1 MKCNLYLY
9 AIFSVLISNNLFAQ
23 NIEEITVTGS
33 YIGSKSEKISVEV
46 IDETEFNNLNISSVG
61 EISKYLASSSGSH
74 FQSNTLDGVDQGM
87 SAITLRGLDHA
98 STLVLLNNKRQTFA
112 GTPSHEGEGYIDVNI
127 IPEIA
132 LSRTEILKEGATSL
146 YGSDAVAGVINFIT
160 HDEFIGTKISLGHQ
174 ETSGY
179 DQSDKTLGIIF
190 GKDFE
195 NSNLVLAM
203 NFLDRTPL
211 SSSEIPRIAEN
222 GLSTLGNTFKVSE
235 ADTILLGDYAG
246 AYTSG
251 QWVPDPNC
259 ETNGGVLVGSF
270 CKFLYGTRFNIVND
284 EDHKKFYLSY
294 KKRIENLSYKIKAI
308 VANIDVNDNPQSP
321 SYPALSF
328 MSRKIQPGQGGSP
341 FNVPVTWYGRPLGSS
356 FPSPLSPKD
365 IDQYHIS
372 SVVNFNINDNSDLEL
387 SITQS
392 KHENFH
398 NRPDTIN
405 SRMEN
410 AIVGNGGSNGNQ
422 MWNIFDPLS
431 NSEDLIQYIKG
442 SEQSLRTG
450 KLTSFDAI
458 LRTRINENNL
468 AIGIQLN
475 DESLD
480 VKYNELARAEFDQSG
495 NIVKGADL
503 LFLGGGKNIASNRN
517 KKAIFLEI
525 EKILSESFDLL
536 FATRYEKVEDNSSF
550 DPKLSLNFRPT
561 DKLLIRGSVG
571 SSFSTPSMA
580 QLYSSEIAL
589 GGVRDVINGV
599 EQSSSLF
606 VRVIQ
611 VGNPNLKPATSTN
624 TNLGLLLDIS
634 DHASLSIDLWKINYK
649 DRLELEDA
657 QAKIT
662 ENPDNPDIQRNEYGD
677 ITAVSTTFFNEEKTK
692 VKGLDVSFD
701 YKKKLDNGILIDLG
715 MNATHLLSFLTP
727 EHEEEEEGH
736 EGEDDEGH
744 EDHMVNR
751 VGKFN
756 YNAHTHSLPR
766 LRLNTFFGLTHNEI
780 RYSVNGRYLDGYKNL
795 RPLPIAAIASGYEN
809 KVNSFLV
816 FDIGATKTFEINNN
830 ELKLGLHLMN
840 AFDESAPL
848 LYDSPD
854 FSFDTRLHDPRGRLI
869 SLSLNYEF

>member
-1 MKCNLYLY
+1 MRNYFYLY
-9 AIFSVLISNNLFAQ
+9 TFFVLIISNNLFAQ
-23 NIEEITVTGS
+23 EIEEITVIGS
-33 YIGSKSEKISVEV
+33 YIGSKSDKISVEV
-46 IDETEFNNLNISSVG
+46 IGETEFNNLNISTVG
-61 EISKYLASSSGSH
+61 EISKYLASSAGSH

-98 STLVLLNNKRQTFA
+98 STLVLLNKKRQTFA

-132 LSRTEILKEGATSL
+132 LRRTEILKEGATSL

-160 HDEFIGTKISLGHQ
+160 HDEFTGTRIKLGHQ
-174 ETSGY
+174 ETTGY
-179 DQSDKTLGIIF
+179 DQSDKTIGIIF
-190 GKDFE
+190 GKEF
-195 NSNLVLAM
+195 NNANLVLAA
-203 NFLDRTPL
+203 NFLDRSPL
-211 SSSEIPRIAEN
+211 SSSEIPKIAEN

-235 ADTILLGDYAG
+235 ADSVLSGDYAG
-246 AYTSG
+246 EYSAG

-259 ETNGGVLVGSF
+259 EINGGVLAGPF

-284 EDHKKFYLSY
+284 EDHKKFYLSF
-294 KKRIENLSYKIKAI
+294 KKDNDNLSYKLTAI

-328 MSRKIQPGQGGSP
+328 MSKKIMPGQGGSP
-341 FNVPVTWYGRPLGSS
+341 FNVPVTWYGRPLGSA

-365 IDQYHIS
+365 IDQYHVS
-372 SVVNFNINDNSDLEL
+372 GVVNLSLNENIDLEL

-410 AIVGNGGSNGNQ
+410 AISGNGGSNGNQ
-422 MWNIFDPLS
+422 TWNIFDPLS
-431 NSEDLIQYIKG
+431 NSKDLIQYIKG

-450 KLTSFDAI
+450 KLTSLDAI
-458 LRTRINENNL
+458 LRTKFNNNNI
-468 AIGIQLN
+468 AIGLQLN
-475 DESLD
+475 DEALD
-480 VKYNELARAEFDQSG
+480 VKYNELARSEFDQSG
-495 NIVKGADL
+495 NLIKGADL
-503 LFLGGGKNIASNRN
+503 LFLGGGKNISSDRN
-517 KKAIFLEI
+517 KKALFFEL
-525 EKILSESFDLL
+525 EKIFSENLDVL
-536 FATRYEKVEDNSSF
+536 FATRYEKAENDSSF
-550 DPKLSLNFRPT
+550 DPKLSINFRPN

-571 SSFSTPSMA
+571 TSFSTPSMA
-580 QLYSSEIAL
+580 QLFSSEIAL

-611 VGNPNLKPATSTN
+611 MGNPNLKPATSTN
-624 TNLGLLLDIS
+624 SNLGLFWNLNDNI
-634 DHASLSIDLWKINYK
+634 SLSADFWKINYK

-657 QAKIT
+657 QTKII
-662 ENPDNPDIQRNEYGD
+662 ENPENPDIQRNELGD

-692 VKGLDVSFD
+692 VKGLDINFN
-701 YKKKLDNGILIDLG
+701 YKKTLSNQTTLDLG
-715 MNATHLLSFLTP
+715 INATHLFDYLTP
-727 EHEEEEEGH
+727 EHEEAG
-736 EGEDDEGH
+736 DH
-744 EDHMVNR
+744 EDEHESHMVNR
-751 VGKFN
+751 VGRFN

-766 LRLNTFFGLTHNEI
+766 LRLNAFFGLTQNGI
-780 RYSVNGRYLDGYKNL
+780 RYSVNTRYLDGYTNL
-795 RPLPIAAIASGYEN
+795 RPLPAAAISSGYEN
-809 KVNSFLV
+809 EVDSFLV
-816 FDIGATKTFEINNN
+816 FDIGASKIFQIENA

-869 SLSLNYEF
+869 NLSLDYEF

>member
-1 MKCNLYLY
+1 MRNYFYLY
-9 AIFSVLISNNLFAQ
+9 TFFVLIISNNLFAQ
-23 NIEEITVTGS
+23 EIEEITVIGS
-33 YIGSKSEKISVEV
+33 YIGSKSDKISVEV
-46 IDETEFNNLNISSVG
+46 IDETEFNNLNISTVG
-61 EISKYLASSSGSH
+61 EISKYLASSAGSH

-132 LSRTEILKEGATSL
+132 LRRTEILKEGATSL

-160 HDEFIGTKISLGHQ
+160 HDEFTGTRIKLGHQ
-174 ETSGY
+174 ETTGY
-179 DQSDKTLGIIF
+179 DQSDKTIGIIF
-190 GKDFE
+190 GKEF
-195 NSNLVLAM
+195 NNANLVLAA
-203 NFLDRTPL
+203 NFLDRSPL
-211 SSSEIPRIAEN
+211 SSSEIPKIAEN

-235 ADTILLGDYAG
+235 ADSVLSGDYAG
-246 AYTSG
+246 EYTAG

-259 ETNGGVLVGSF
+259 EINGGVLAGPF

-284 EDHKKFYLSY
+284 EDHKKFYLSF
-294 KKRIENLSYKIKAI
+294 KKDNDNLSYKLTAI

-328 MSRKIQPGQGGSP
+328 MSKKIMPGQGGSP
-341 FNVPVTWYGRPLGSS
+341 FNVPVTWYGRPLGSA

-365 IDQYHIS
+365 IDQYHVS
-372 SVVNFNINDNSDLEL
+372 GVVNLSLNENIDLEL

-410 AIVGNGGSNGNQ
+410 AISGNGGSNGNQ
-422 MWNIFDPLS
+422 TWNIFDPLS
-431 NSEDLIQYIKG
+431 NSKDLIQYIKG

-450 KLTSFDAI
+450 KLTSLDAI
-458 LRTRINENNL
+458 LRTKFNNNNI
-468 AIGIQLN
+468 AIGLQLN
-475 DESLD
+475 DEALD
-480 VKYNELARAEFDQSG
+480 VKYNELARSEFDQSG
-495 NIVKGADL
+495 NLIKGADL
-503 LFLGGGKNIASNRN
+503 LFLGGGKNISSDRN
-517 KKAIFLEI
+517 KKALFFEL
-525 EKILSESFDLL
+525 EKIFSENLDVL
-536 FATRYEKVEDNSSF
+536 FATRYEKVENDSSF
-550 DPKLSLNFRPT
+550 DPKLSINFRPN

-571 SSFSTPSMA
+571 TSFSTPSMA
-580 QLYSSEIAL
+580 QLFSSEIAL

-611 VGNPNLKPATSTN
+611 MGNPNLKPATSTN
-624 TNLGLLLDIS
+624 SNLGLFWNLNDNI
-634 DHASLSIDLWKINYK
+634 SLSADFWKINYK

-657 QAKIT
+657 QTKII
-662 ENPDNPDIQRNEYGD
+662 ENPNNPDIQRNELGD

-692 VKGLDVSFD
+692 VKGLDINFN
-701 YKKKLDNGILIDLG
+701 YKKTLSNQTTLDLG
-715 MNATHLLSFLTP
+715 INATHLFDYLTP
-727 EHEEEEEGH
+727 EHEEAG
-736 EGEDDEGH
+736 DH
-744 EDHMVNR
+744 EDEHESHMVNR
-751 VGKFN
+751 VGRFN

-766 LRLNTFFGLTHNEI
+766 LRLNAFFGLTQNGI
-780 RYSVNGRYLDGYKNL
+780 RYSVNTRYLDGYTNL
-795 RPLPIAAIASGYEN
+795 RPLPAAAISSGYEN
-809 KVNSFLV
+809 EVDSFLV
-816 FDIGATKTFEINNN
+816 FDIGASKIFQIENG

-869 SLSLNYEF
+869 NLSLDYEF

>member
-1 MKCNLYLY
+1 MKNYFYLY
-9 AIFSVLISNNLFAQ
+9 TFFVLIISNNLFAQ
-23 NIEEITVTGS
+23 EIEEITVIGS
-33 YIGSKSEKISVEV
+33 YIGSKSDKISVEV
-46 IDETEFNNLNISSVG
+46 IGETEFNNLNISTVG
-61 EISKYLASSSGSH
+61 EISKYLASSAGSH

-98 STLVLLNNKRQTFA
+98 STLVLLNKKRQTFA

-132 LSRTEILKEGATSL
+132 LRRTEILKEGATSL

-160 HDEFIGTKISLGHQ
+160 HDEFTGTRIKLGHQ
-174 ETSGY
+174 ETTGY
-179 DQSDKTLGIIF
+179 DQSDKTIGIIF
-190 GKDFE
+190 GKEF
-195 NSNLVLAM
+195 NNANLVLAA
-203 NFLDRTPL
+203 NFLDRSPL
-211 SSSEIPRIAEN
+211 SSSEIPKIAEN

-235 ADTILLGDYAG
+235 GDSVLSGDYAG
-246 AYTSG
+246 EYTAG

-259 ETNGGVLVGSF
+259 EINGGVLAGPF

-284 EDHKKFYLSY
+284 EDHKKFYLSF
-294 KKRIENLSYKIKAI
+294 KKDNDNLSYKLTAI

-328 MSRKIQPGQGGSP
+328 MSKKIMPGQGGSP
-341 FNVPVTWYGRPLGSS
+341 FNVPVTWYGRPLGSA

-365 IDQYHIS
+365 IDQYHVS
-372 SVVNFNINDNSDLEL
+372 GVVNLSLNENIDLEL

-410 AIVGNGGSNGNQ
+410 AISGNGGSNGNQ
-422 MWNIFDPLS
+422 TWNIFDPLS

-450 KLTSFDAI
+450 KLTSLDAI
-458 LRTRINENNL
+458 LRTKFNNNNI
-468 AIGIQLN
+468 AIGLQLN
-475 DESLD
+475 DEALD
-480 VKYNELARAEFDQSG
+480 VKYNELARSEFDQSG
-495 NIVKGADL
+495 NLIKGADL
-503 LFLGGGKNIASNRN
+503 LFLGGGKNISSDRN
-517 KKAIFLEI
+517 KKALFFEL
-525 EKILSESFDLL
+525 EKIFSENLDVL
-536 FATRYEKVEDNSSF
+536 FATRYEKVENDSSF
-550 DPKLSLNFRPT
+550 DPKLSINFRPN

-571 SSFSTPSMA
+571 TSFSTPSMA
-580 QLYSSEIAL
+580 QLFSSEIAL

-611 VGNPNLKPATSTN
+611 MGNPNLKPATSTN
-624 TNLGLLLDIS
+624 SNLGLFWNLNDNI
-634 DHASLSIDLWKINYK
+634 SLSADFWKINYK

-657 QAKIT
+657 QTKII
-662 ENPDNPDIQRNEYGD
+662 ENPDNPDIQRNELGD

-692 VKGLDVSFD
+692 VKGLDINFN
-701 YKKKLDNGILIDLG
+701 YKKTLSNQTTLDLG
-715 MNATHLLSFLTP
+715 INATHLFDYLTP
-727 EHEEEEEGH
+727 EHEEAG
-736 EGEDDEGH
+736 DH
-744 EDHMVNR
+744 EDEHESHMVNR
-751 VGKFN
+751 VGRFN

-766 LRLNTFFGLTHNEI
+766 LRLNAFFGLTQNGI
-780 RYSVNGRYLDGYKNL
+780 RYSVNTRYLDGYTNL
-795 RPLPIAAIASGYEN
+795 RPLPAAAVSSGYEN
-809 KVNSFLV
+809 EVDSFLV
-816 FDIGATKTFEINNN
+816 FDIGASKIFQIENG

-869 SLSLNYEF
+869 NLSLDYEF

>member
-1 MKCNLYLY
+1 MRNYFYLY
-9 AIFSVLISNNLFAQ
+9 TFFVLIISNNLFAQ
-23 NIEEITVTGS
+23 EIEEITVIGS
-33 YIGSKSEKISVEV
+33 YIGSKSDKISVEV
-46 IDETEFNNLNISSVG
+46 IDETEFNNLNISTVG
-61 EISKYLASSSGSH
+61 EISKYLASSAGSH

-132 LSRTEILKEGATSL
+132 LRRTEILKEGATSL

-160 HDEFIGTKISLGHQ
+160 HDEFTGTRIKLGHQ
-174 ETSGY
+174 ETTGY
-179 DQSDKTLGIIF
+179 DQSDKTIGIIF
-190 GKDFE
+190 GKEF
-195 NSNLVLAM
+195 NNANLVLAA
-203 NFLDRTPL
+203 NFLDRSPL
-211 SSSEIPRIAEN
+211 SSSEIPKIAEN

-235 ADTILLGDYAG
+235 ADSVLSGDYAG
-246 AYTSG
+246 EYTAG

-259 ETNGGVLVGSF
+259 EINGGVLAGPF

-284 EDHKKFYLSY
+284 EDHKKFYLSF
-294 KKRIENLSYKIKAI
+294 KKDNDNLSYKLTAI

-328 MSRKIQPGQGGSP
+328 MSKKIMPGQGGSP
-341 FNVPVTWYGRPLGSS
+341 FNVPVTWYGRPLGSA

-365 IDQYHIS
+365 IDQYHVS
-372 SVVNFNINDNSDLEL
+372 GVVNLSLNENIDLEL

-410 AIVGNGGSNGNQ
+410 AISGNGGSNGNQ
-422 MWNIFDPLS
+422 TWNIFDPLS

-450 KLTSFDAI
+450 KLTSLDAI
-458 LRTRINENNL
+458 LRTKFNNNNI
-468 AIGIQLN
+468 AIGLQLN
-475 DESLD
+475 DEALD
-480 VKYNELARAEFDQSG
+480 VKYNELARSEFDQSG
-495 NIVKGADL
+495 NLIKGADL
-503 LFLGGGKNIASNRN
+503 LFLGGGKNISSDRN
-517 KKAIFLEI
+517 KKALFFEL
-525 EKILSESFDLL
+525 EKIFSENLDVL
-536 FATRYEKVEDNSSF
+536 FATRYEKVENDSSF
-550 DPKLSLNFRPT
+550 DPKLSINFRPN

-571 SSFSTPSMA
+571 TSFSTPSMA
-580 QLYSSEIAL
+580 QLFSSEIAL

-611 VGNPNLKPATSTN
+611 MGNPNLKPATSTN
-624 TNLGLLLDIS
+624 SNLGLFWNLNDNI
-634 DHASLSIDLWKINYK
+634 SLSADFWKINYK

-657 QAKIT
+657 QTKII
-662 ENPDNPDIQRNEYGD
+662 ENPNNPDIQRNELGD

-692 VKGLDVSFD
+692 VKGLDINFN
-701 YKKKLDNGILIDLG
+701 YKKTLSNQTTLDLG
-715 MNATHLLSFLTP
+715 INATHLFDYLTP
-727 EHEEEEEGH
+727 EHEEAG
-736 EGEDDEGH
+736 DH
-744 EDHMVNR
+744 EDEHESHMVNR
-751 VGKFN
+751 VGRFN

-766 LRLNTFFGLTHNEI
+766 LRLNAFFGLTQNGI
-780 RYSVNGRYLDGYKNL
+780 RYSVNTRYLDGYTNL
-795 RPLPIAAIASGYEN
+795 RPLPAAAISSGYEN
-809 KVNSFLV
+809 EVDSFLV
-816 FDIGATKTFEINNN
+816 FDIGASKIFQIENG

-869 SLSLNYEF
+869 NLSLDYEF

>member
-1 MKCNLYLY
+1 MKNYFYLY
-9 AIFSVLISNNLFAQ
+9 TFFVLIISNNLFAQ
-23 NIEEITVTGS
+23 EIEEITVIGS
-33 YIGSKSEKISVEV
+33 YIGSKSDKISVEV
-46 IDETEFNNLNISSVG
+46 IDETEFNNLNISTVG
-61 EISKYLASSSGSH
+61 EISKYLASSAGSH

-132 LSRTEILKEGATSL
+132 LRRTEILKEGATSL

-160 HDEFIGTKISLGHQ
+160 HDEFTGTRIKLGHQ
-174 ETSGY
+174 ETTGY
-179 DQSDKTLGIIF
+179 DQSDKTIGIIF
-190 GKDFE
+190 GKEF
-195 NSNLVLAM
+195 NNANLVLAA
-203 NFLDRTPL
+203 NFLDRSPL
-211 SSSEIPRIAEN
+211 SSSEIPKIAEN

-235 ADTILLGDYAG
+235 GDSVLSGDYAG
-246 AYTSG
+246 EYTAG

-259 ETNGGVLVGSF
+259 EINGGVLAGPF

-284 EDHKKFYLSY
+284 EDHKKFYLSF
-294 KKRIENLSYKIKAI
+294 KKDNDNLSYKLTAI

-328 MSRKIQPGQGGSP
+328 MSKKIMPGQGGSP
-341 FNVPVTWYGRPLGSS
+341 FNVPVTWYGRPLGSA

-365 IDQYHIS
+365 IDQYHVS
-372 SVVNFNINDNSDLEL
+372 GVVNLSLNENIDLEL

-410 AIVGNGGSNGNQ
+410 AISGNGGSNGNQ
-422 MWNIFDPLS
+422 TWNIFDPLS

-450 KLTSFDAI
+450 KLTSLDAI
-458 LRTRINENNL
+458 LRTKFNNNNI
-468 AIGIQLN
+468 AIGLQLN
-475 DESLD
+475 DEALD
-480 VKYNELARAEFDQSG
+480 VKYNELARSEFDQSG
-495 NIVKGADL
+495 NLIKGADL
-503 LFLGGGKNIASNRN
+503 LFLGGGKNISSDRN
-517 KKAIFLEI
+517 KKALFFEL
-525 EKILSESFDLL
+525 EKIFSENLDVL
-536 FATRYEKVEDNSSF
+536 FATRYEKVENDSSF
-550 DPKLSLNFRPT
+550 DPKLSINFRPN

-571 SSFSTPSMA
+571 TSFSTPSMA
-580 QLYSSEIAL
+580 QLFSSEIAL

-611 VGNPNLKPATSTN
+611 MGNPNLKPATSTN
-624 TNLGLLLDIS
+624 SNLGLFWNLNDNI
-634 DHASLSIDLWKINYK
+634 SLSADFWKINYK

-657 QAKIT
+657 QTKII
-662 ENPDNPDIQRNEYGD
+662 ENPENPDIQRNELGD

-692 VKGLDVSFD
+692 VKGLDINFN
-701 YKKKLDNGILIDLG
+701 YKKTLSNQTTLDLG
-715 MNATHLLSFLTP
+715 INATHLFDYLTP
-727 EHEEEEEGH
+727 EHEEAG
-736 EGEDDEGH
+736 DH
-744 EDHMVNR
+744 EDEHESHMVNR
-751 VGKFN
+751 VGRFN

-766 LRLNTFFGLTHNEI
+766 LRLNAFFGLTQNGI
-780 RYSVNGRYLDGYKNL
+780 RYSINTRYLDGYTNL
-795 RPLPIAAIASGYEN
+795 RPLPAAAVSSGYEN
-809 KVNSFLV
+809 EVDSFLV
-816 FDIGATKTFEINNN
+816 FDIGASKIFQIENS

-869 SLSLNYEF
+869 NLSLDYEF

>member
-1 MKCNLYLY
+1 MRNYFYLY
-9 AIFSVLISNNLFAQ
+9 TFFVLIISNNLFAQ
-23 NIEEITVTGS
+23 EIEEITVIGS
-33 YIGSKSEKISVEV
+33 YIGSKSDKISVEV
-46 IDETEFNNLNISSVG
+46 IDETQFNNLNISTVG
-61 EISKYLASSSGSH
+61 EISKYLASSAGSH

-112 GTPSHEGEGYIDVNI
+112 GTPSHEGEGYIDINI

-132 LSRTEILKEGATSL
+132 LRRTEILKEGATSL
-146 YGSDAVAGVINFIT
+146 YGSEAVAGVVNFIT
-160 HDEFIGTKISLGHQ
+160 HDEFTGTRISLGHQ
-174 ETSGY
+174 ETSSY
-179 DQSDKTLGIIF
+179 DQTDKTLGIIF
-190 GKDFE
+190 GKEF
-195 NSNLVLAM
+195 NSANLVLAA
-203 NFLDRTPL
+203 NFLDRSPL
-211 SSSEIPRIAEN
+211 SSSKIPRIAEN

-235 ADTILLGDYAG
+235 GDSVLSGDYAG
-246 AYTSG
+246 EYASG

-259 ETNGGVLVGSF
+259 EINGGVLAGPF

-284 EDHKKFYLSY
+284 EDHKKFYLSF
-294 KKRIENLSYKIKAI
+294 KKDNNNLSYKLTAI

-328 MSRKIQPGQGGSP
+328 MSKKIVPGEGGSP
-341 FNVPVTWYGRPLGSS
+341 FNVPVTWYGRPLGSA

-365 IDQYHIS
+365 IDQYHVS
-372 SVVNFNINDNSDLEL
+372 GLVNLSLNEDIDLEL

-410 AIVGNGGSNGNQ
+410 AISGNGGSNGNQ
-422 MWNIFDPLS
+422 TWNIFDPLS

-450 KLTSFDAI
+450 KLTSLDAI
-458 LRTRINENNL
+458 LRTKFNNNNI
-468 AIGIQLN
+468 AIGLQLN
-475 DESLD
+475 DEALD
-480 VKYNELARAEFDQSG
+480 VKYNELARSEFDQSG
-495 NIVKGADL
+495 NLIKGADL
-503 LFLGGGKNIASNRN
+503 LFLGGGKNVSSDRN
-517 KKAIFLEI
+517 KKALFFEL
-525 EKILSESFDLL
+525 EKIFSENFDVL
-536 FATRYEKVEDNSSF
+536 FATRYEKVENDSSF

-571 SSFSTPSMA
+571 TSFSTPSMA
-580 QLYSSEIAL
+580 QLFSSEIAL

-624 TNLGLLLDIS
+624 SNLGLFWNLNDNIS
-634 DHASLSIDLWKINYK
+634 FSADFWRINYK

-657 QAKIT
+657 QTKII
-662 ENPDNPDIQRNEYGD
+662 ENPNNPDIQRNDLGD

-692 VKGLDVSFD
+692 IKGLDINFN
-701 YKKKLDNGILIDLG
+701 YKKILSNQTTLDLG
-715 MNATHLLSFLTP
+715 INATHLFDYLTP
-727 EHEEEEEGH
+727 EHEEEG
-736 EGEDDEGH
+736 DH
-744 EDHMVNR
+744 EDEHESHMVNR
-751 VGKFN
+751 VGRFN

-766 LRLNTFFGLTHNEI
+766 LRLNTFFGLTHNGI
-780 RYSVNGRYLDGYKNL
+780 RYSVNTRYLDGYKNL
-795 RPLPIAAIASGYEN
+795 RPLPAAAVTNGYEN
-809 KVNSFLV
+809 KVDSFLV
-816 FDIGATKTFEINNN
+816 FDIGASKIFQIESG

-869 SLSLNYEF
+869 NLSLDYEF

>member
-1 MKCNLYLY
+1 MRNYFYLY
-9 AIFSVLISNNLFAQ
+9 TFFVLIISNNLFAQ
-23 NIEEITVTGS
+23 EIEEITVIGS
-33 YIGSKSEKISVEV
+33 YIGSKSDKISVEV
-46 IDETEFNNLNISSVG
+46 IGETEFNNLNISTVG
-61 EISKYLASSSGSH
+61 EISKYLASSAGSH

-98 STLVLLNNKRQTFA
+98 STLVLLNKKRQTFA

-132 LSRTEILKEGATSL
+132 LRRTEILKEGATSL

-160 HDEFIGTKISLGHQ
+160 HDEFTGTRIKLGHQ
-174 ETSGY
+174 ETTGY
-179 DQSDKTLGIIF
+179 DQSDKTIGIIF
-190 GKDFE
+190 GKEF
-195 NSNLVLAM
+195 NNANLVLAA
-203 NFLDRTPL
+203 NFLDRSPL
-211 SSSEIPRIAEN
+211 SSSEIPKIAEN

-235 ADTILLGDYAG
+235 GDSVLSGDYAG
-246 AYTSG
+246 EYTAG

-259 ETNGGVLVGSF
+259 EINGGVLAGPF

-284 EDHKKFYLSY
+284 EDHKKFYLSF
-294 KKRIENLSYKIKAI
+294 KKDNDNLSYKLTAI

-328 MSRKIQPGQGGSP
+328 MSKKIMPGQGGSP
-341 FNVPVTWYGRPLGSS
+341 FNVPVTWYGRPLGSA

-365 IDQYHIS
+365 IDQYHVS
-372 SVVNFNINDNSDLEL
+372 GVVNLSLNENIDLEL

-410 AIVGNGGSNGNQ
+410 AISGNGGSNGNQ
-422 MWNIFDPLS
+422 TWNIFDPLS

-450 KLTSFDAI
+450 KLTSLDAI
-458 LRTRINENNL
+458 LRTKFNNNNI
-468 AIGIQLN
+468 AIGLQLN
-475 DESLD
+475 DEALD
-480 VKYNELARAEFDQSG
+480 VKYNELARSEFDQSG
-495 NIVKGADL
+495 NLIKGADL
-503 LFLGGGKNIASNRN
+503 LFLGGGKNISSDRN
-517 KKAIFLEI
+517 KKALFFEL
-525 EKILSESFDLL
+525 EKIFSENLDVL
-536 FATRYEKVEDNSSF
+536 FATRYEKVENDSSF
-550 DPKLSLNFRPT
+550 DPKLSINFRPN
-561 DKLLIRGSVG
+561 DQLLIRGSVG
-571 SSFSTPSMA
+571 TSFSTPSMA
-580 QLYSSEIAL
+580 QLFSSEIAL

-611 VGNPNLKPATSTN
+611 MGNPNLKPATSTN
-624 TNLGLLLDIS
+624 SNLGLFWNLNDNI
-634 DHASLSIDLWKINYK
+634 SLSADFWKINYK

-657 QAKIT
+657 QTKII
-662 ENPDNPDIQRNEYGD
+662 ENPDNPDIQRNELGD

-692 VKGLDVSFD
+692 VKGLDINFN
-701 YKKKLDNGILIDLG
+701 YKKTLSNQTTLDLG
-715 MNATHLLSFLTP
+715 INATHLFDYLTP
-727 EHEEEEEGH
+727 EHEEAG
-736 EGEDDEGH
+736 DH
-744 EDHMVNR
+744 EDEHESHMVNR
-751 VGKFN
+751 VGRFN

-766 LRLNTFFGLTHNEI
+766 LRLNAFFGLTQNGI
-780 RYSVNGRYLDGYKNL
+780 RYSVNTRYLDGYTNL
-795 RPLPIAAIASGYEN
+795 RPLPAAAISSGYEN
-809 KVNSFLV
+809 EVDSFLV
-816 FDIGATKTFEINNN
+816 FDIGASKIFQIENG

-869 SLSLNYEF
+869 NLSLDYEF

>member
-1 MKCNLYLY
+1 MRNYFYLY
-9 AIFSVLISNNLFAQ
+9 TFFVLIISNNLFAQ
-23 NIEEITVTGS
+23 EIEEITVIGS
-33 YIGSKSEKISVEV
+33 YIGSKSDKISVEV
-46 IDETEFNNLNISSVG
+46 IGETEFNNLNISTVG
-61 EISKYLASSSGSH
+61 EISKYLASSAGSH

-132 LSRTEILKEGATSL
+132 LRRTEILKEGATSL

-160 HDEFIGTKISLGHQ
+160 HDEFTGTRIKLGHQ
-174 ETSGY
+174 ETTGY
-179 DQSDKTLGIIF
+179 DQSDKTIGIIF
-190 GKDFE
+190 GKEF
-195 NSNLVLAM
+195 NNANLVLAA
-203 NFLDRTPL
+203 NFLDRSPL
-211 SSSEIPRIAEN
+211 SSSEIPKIAEN

-235 ADTILLGDYAG
+235 GDSVLSGDYAG
-246 AYTSG
+246 EYTAG

-259 ETNGGVLVGSF
+259 EINGGVLAGPF

-284 EDHKKFYLSY
+284 EDHKKFYLSF
-294 KKRIENLSYKIKAI
+294 KKDNDNLSYKLTAI

-328 MSRKIQPGQGGSP
+328 MSKKIMPGQGGSP
-341 FNVPVTWYGRPLGSS
+341 FNVPVTWYGRPLGSA

-365 IDQYHIS
+365 IDQYHVS
-372 SVVNFNINDNSDLEL
+372 GVVNLSLNENIDLEL

-410 AIVGNGGSNGNQ
+410 AISGNGGSNGNQ
-422 MWNIFDPLS
+422 TWNIFDPLS

-450 KLTSFDAI
+450 KLTSLDAI
-458 LRTRINENNL
+458 LRTKFNNNNI
-468 AIGIQLN
+468 AIGLQLN
-475 DESLD
+475 DEALD
-480 VKYNELARAEFDQSG
+480 VKYNELARSEFDQSG
-495 NIVKGADL
+495 NLIKGADL
-503 LFLGGGKNIASNRN
+503 LFLGGGKNISSDRN
-517 KKAIFLEI
+517 KKALFFEL
-525 EKILSESFDLL
+525 EKIFSENLDVL
-536 FATRYEKVEDNSSF
+536 FATRYEKVENDSSF
-550 DPKLSLNFRPT
+550 DPKLSINFRPN

-571 SSFSTPSMA
+571 TSFSTPSMA
-580 QLYSSEIAL
+580 QLFSSEIAL

-611 VGNPNLKPATSTN
+611 MGNPNLKPATSTN
-624 TNLGLLLDIS
+624 SNLGLFWNLNDNI
-634 DHASLSIDLWKINYK
+634 SLSADFWKINYK

-657 QAKIT
+657 QTKIID
-662 ENPDNPDIQRNEYGD
+662 NPDNPDIQRNELGD

-692 VKGLDVSFD
+692 VKGLDINFN
-701 YKKKLDNGILIDLG
+701 YKKTLSNQTTLDLG
-715 MNATHLLSFLTP
+715 INATHLFDYLTP
-727 EHEEEEEGH
+727 EHEEAG
-736 EGEDDEGH
+736 DH
-744 EDHMVNR
+744 EDEHESHMVNR
-751 VGKFN
+751 VGRFN

-766 LRLNTFFGLTHNEI
+766 LRLNAFFALNHNGI
-780 RYSVNGRYLDGYKNL
+780 RYSVNTRYLDGYINQ
-795 RPLPIAAIASGYEN
+795 RPLPAAAVSSGYESE
-809 KVNSFLV
+809 VDSFLV
-816 FDIGATKTFEINNN
+816 FDIGASKIFQIENS

-869 SLSLNYEF
+869 NLSLDYEF

>member
-1 MKCNLYLY
+1 MRNYFYLY
-9 AIFSVLISNNLFAQ
+9 TFFVLIISNNLFAQ
-23 NIEEITVTGS
+23 EIEEITVIGS
-33 YIGSKSEKISVEV
+33 YIGSKSDKISVEV
-46 IDETEFNNLNISSVG
+46 IGETEFNNLNISTVG
-61 EISKYLASSSGSH
+61 EISKYLASSAGSH

-98 STLVLLNNKRQTFA
+98 STLVLLNKKRQTFA

-132 LSRTEILKEGATSL
+132 LRRTEILKEGATSL

-160 HDEFIGTKISLGHQ
+160 HDEFTGTRIKLGHQ
-174 ETSGY
+174 ETTGY
-179 DQSDKTLGIIF
+179 DQSDKTIGIIF
-190 GKDFE
+190 GKEF
-195 NSNLVLAM
+195 NNANLVLAA
-203 NFLDRTPL
+203 NFLDRSPL
-211 SSSEIPRIAEN
+211 SSSEIPKIAEN

-235 ADTILLGDYAG
+235 GDSVLSGDYAG
-246 AYTSG
+246 EYTAG

-259 ETNGGVLVGSF
+259 EINGGVLAGPF

-284 EDHKKFYLSY
+284 EDHKKFYLSF
-294 KKRIENLSYKIKAI
+294 KKDNDNLSYKLTAI

-328 MSRKIQPGQGGSP
+328 MSKKIMPGQGGSP
-341 FNVPVTWYGRPLGSS
+341 FNVPVTWYGRPLGSA

-365 IDQYHIS
+365 IDQYHVS
-372 SVVNFNINDNSDLEL
+372 GVVNLSLNENIDLEL

-410 AIVGNGGSNGNQ
+410 AISGNGGSNGNQ
-422 MWNIFDPLS
+422 TWNIFDPLS

-450 KLTSFDAI
+450 KLTSLDAI
-458 LRTRINENNL
+458 LRTKFNNNNI
-468 AIGIQLN
+468 AIGLQLN
-475 DESLD
+475 DEALD
-480 VKYNELARAEFDQSG
+480 VKYNELARSEFDQSG
-495 NIVKGADL
+495 NLIKGADL
-503 LFLGGGKNIASNRN
+503 LFLGGGKNISSDRN
-517 KKAIFLEI
+517 KKALFFEL
-525 EKILSESFDLL
+525 EKIFSENLDVL
-536 FATRYEKVEDNSSF
+536 FATRYEKVENDSSF
-550 DPKLSLNFRPT
+550 DPKLSINFRPN

-571 SSFSTPSMA
+571 TSFSTPSMA
-580 QLYSSEIAL
+580 QLFSSEIAL

-611 VGNPNLKPATSTN
+611 MGNPNLKPATSTN
-624 TNLGLLLDIS
+624 SNLGLFWNLNDNI
-634 DHASLSIDLWKINYK
+634 SLSADFWKINYK

-657 QAKIT
+657 QTKII
-662 ENPDNPDIQRNEYGD
+662 ENPNNPDIQRNELGD

-692 VKGLDVSFD
+692 VKGLDINFN
-701 YKKKLDNGILIDLG
+701 YKKTLSNQTTLDLG
-715 MNATHLLSFLTP
+715 INATHLFDYLTP
-727 EHEEEEEGH
+727 EHEEAG
-736 EGEDDEGH
+736 DH
-744 EDHMVNR
+744 EDEHESHMVNR
-751 VGKFN
+751 VGRFN

-766 LRLNTFFGLTHNEI
+766 LRLNAFFGLTQNGI
-780 RYSVNGRYLDGYKNL
+780 RYSVNTRYLDGYTNL
-795 RPLPIAAIASGYEN
+795 RPLPAAAISSGYEN
-809 KVNSFLV
+809 EVDSFLV
-816 FDIGATKTFEINNN
+816 FDIGASKIFQIENG

-869 SLSLNYEF
+869 NLSLDYEF

>member
-1 MKCNLYLY
+1 MRNYFYLY
-9 AIFSVLISNNLFAQ
+9 TFFVLIISSNLFAQ
-23 NIEEITVTGS
+23 EIEEITVIGS
-33 YIGSKSEKISVEV
+33 YIGSKSDKISVEV
-46 IDETEFNNLNISSVG
+46 IDETEFNNLNISTVG
-61 EISKYLASSSGSH
+61 EISKYLASSAGSH

-98 STLVLLNNKRQTFA
+98 STLVLLNKKRQTFA

-132 LSRTEILKEGATSL
+132 LRRTEILKEGATSL

-160 HDEFIGTKISLGHQ
+160 HDEFTGTRIKLGHQ
-174 ETSGY
+174 ETTGY
-179 DQSDKTLGIIF
+179 DQSDKTIGIIF
-190 GKDFE
+190 GKEF
-195 NSNLVLAM
+195 NNANLVLAA
-203 NFLDRTPL
+203 NFLDRSPL
-211 SSSEIPRIAEN
+211 SSSEIPKIAEN

-235 ADTILLGDYAG
+235 ADSVLSGDYAG
-246 AYTSG
+246 EYTAG

-259 ETNGGVLVGSF
+259 EINGGVLAGPF

-284 EDHKKFYLSY
+284 EDHKKFYLSF
-294 KKRIENLSYKIKAI
+294 KKDNDNLSYKLTAI

-328 MSRKIQPGQGGSP
+328 MSKKIMPGQGGSP
-341 FNVPVTWYGRPLGSS
+341 FNVPVTWYGRPLGSA

-365 IDQYHIS
+365 IDQYHVS
-372 SVVNFNINDNSDLEL
+372 GVVNLSLNENIDLEL

-410 AIVGNGGSNGNQ
+410 AISGNGGSNGNQ
-422 MWNIFDPLS
+422 TWNIFDPLS
-431 NSEDLIQYIKG
+431 NSEDLIEYIKG

-450 KLTSFDAI
+450 KLTSLDAI
-458 LRTRINENNL
+458 LRTKFNNNNI
-468 AIGIQLN
+468 AIGLQLN
-475 DESLD
+475 DETLD
-480 VKYNELARAEFDQSG
+480 VKYNELARSEFDQSG
-495 NIVKGADL
+495 NLIKGADL
-503 LFLGGGKNIASNRN
+503 LFLGGGKNISSDRN
-517 KKAIFLEI
+517 KKALFFEL
-525 EKILSESFDLL
+525 EKIFSENLDVL
-536 FATRYEKVEDNSSF
+536 FATRYEKVENDSSF
-550 DPKLSLNFRPT
+550 DPKLSINFRPN

-571 SSFSTPSMA
+571 TSFSTPSMA
-580 QLYSSEIAL
+580 QLFSSEIAL

-611 VGNPNLKPATSTN
+611 MGNPNLKPATSTN
-624 TNLGLLLDIS
+624 SNLGLFWNLNDNI
-634 DHASLSIDLWKINYK
+634 SLSADFWKINYK

-657 QAKIT
+657 QTKII
-662 ENPDNPDIQRNEYGD
+662 ENPNNPDIQRNELGD

-692 VKGLDVSFD
+692 VKGLDINFD
-701 YKKKLDNGILIDLG
+701 YKKTLSNQTTLDLG
-715 MNATHLLSFLTP
+715 INATHLFDYLTP
-727 EHEEEEEGH
+727 EHEEAGDHQDEH
-736 EGEDDEGH
+736 ES
-744 EDHMVNR
+744 HMVNR
-751 VGKFN
+751 VGRFN

-766 LRLNTFFGLTHNEI
+766 LRLNAFFGLTQNGI
-780 RYSVNGRYLDGYKNL
+780 RYSVNTRYLDGYTNL
-795 RPLPIAAIASGYEN
+795 RPLPAAAISSGYEN
-809 KVNSFLV
+809 EVDSFLV
-816 FDIGATKTFEINNN
+816 FDIGASKIFQIENS

-869 SLSLNYEF
+869 NLSLDYEF

>member
-1 MKCNLYLY
+1 MKNYFYLY
-9 AIFSVLISNNLFAQ
+9 TFFVLIISNNLFAQ
-23 NIEEITVTGS
+23 EIEEITVIGS
-33 YIGSKSEKISVEV
+33 YIGSKSDKISVEV
-46 IDETEFNNLNISSVG
+46 IDETEFNNLNISTVG
-61 EISKYLASSSGSH
+61 EISKYLASSAGSH

-132 LSRTEILKEGATSL
+132 LRRTEILKEGATSL

-160 HDEFIGTKISLGHQ
+160 HDEFAGTRIKLGHQ
-174 ETSGY
+174 ETTGY
-179 DQSDKTLGIIF
+179 DQTDKTIGIIF
-190 GKDFE
+190 GKEF
-195 NSNLVLAM
+195 NNANLVLAA
-203 NFLDRTPL
+203 NFLDRSPL
-211 SSSEIPRIAEN
+211 SSSEIPKIAEN

-235 ADTILLGDYAG
+235 ADSVLSGDYAG
-246 AYTSG
+246 EYTAG

-259 ETNGGVLVGSF
+259 EINGGVLAGPF

-284 EDHKKFYLSY
+284 EDHKKFYLSF
-294 KKRIENLSYKIKAI
+294 KKDNDNLSYKLTAI

-328 MSRKIQPGQGGSP
+328 MSKKIMPGQGGSP
-341 FNVPVTWYGRPLGSS
+341 FNVPVTWYGRPLGSA

-365 IDQYHIS
+365 IDQYHVS
-372 SVVNFNINDNSDLEL
+372 GLVNLSLNENIDLEL

-410 AIVGNGGSNGNQ
+410 AISGNGGSNGNQ
-422 MWNIFDPLS
+422 TWNIFDPLS
-431 NSEDLIQYIKG
+431 NSEDLIEYIKG

-450 KLTSFDAI
+450 KLTSLDAI
-458 LRTRINENNL
+458 LRTKFNNNNI
-468 AIGIQLN
+468 AIGLQLN
-475 DESLD
+475 DEALD
-480 VKYNELARAEFDQSG
+480 VKYNELARSEFDQSG
-495 NIVKGADL
+495 NLIKGADL
-503 LFLGGGKNIASNRN
+503 LFLGGGKNISSDRN
-517 KKAIFLEI
+517 KKALFFEL
-525 EKILSESFDLL
+525 EKIFSENLDVL
-536 FATRYEKVEDNSSF
+536 FATRYEKVENDSSF
-550 DPKLSLNFRPT
+550 DPKLSINFRPN

-571 SSFSTPSMA
+571 TSFSTPSMA
-580 QLYSSEIAL
+580 QLFSSEIAL

-611 VGNPNLKPATSTN
+611 MGNPNLKPATSTN
-624 TNLGLLLDIS
+624 SNLGLFWNLNDNI
-634 DHASLSIDLWKINYK
+634 SLSVDFWKINYK

-657 QAKIT
+657 QTKIID
-662 ENPDNPDIQRNEYGD
+662 NPDNPDIQRNELGD

-692 VKGLDVSFD
+692 VKGLDINFNYNKTLSNQTT
-701 YKKKLDNGILIDLG
+701 LDLG
-715 MNATHLLSFLTP
+715 INATHLFDYLTP
-727 EHEEEEEGH
+727 EHEEAGDHQDEH
-736 EGEDDEGH
+736 ES
-744 EDHMVNR
+744 HMVNR
-751 VGKFN
+751 VGRFN

-766 LRLNTFFGLTHNEI
+766 LRLNAFFGLTQNGI
-780 RYSVNGRYLDGYKNL
+780 RYSINTRYLDGYTNL
-795 RPLPIAAIASGYEN
+795 RPLPAAAVSSGYEN
-809 KVNSFLV
+809 EVDSFLV
-816 FDIGATKTFEINNN
+816 FDIGASKIFQIENS

-869 SLSLNYEF
+869 NLSLDYEF

>member
-1 MKCNLYLY
+1 MRNYFYLY
-9 AIFSVLISNNLFAQ
+9 TFFVLIISNNLFAQ
-23 NIEEITVTGS
+23 EIEEITVIGS
-33 YIGSKSEKISVEV
+33 YIGSKSDKISVEV
-46 IDETEFNNLNISSVG
+46 IGETEFNNLNISTVG
-61 EISKYLASSSGSH
+61 EISKYLASSAGSH

-98 STLVLLNNKRQTFA
+98 STLVLLNKKRQTFA

-132 LSRTEILKEGATSL
+132 LRRTEILKEGATSL

-160 HDEFIGTKISLGHQ
+160 HDEFTGTRIKLGHQ
-174 ETSGY
+174 ETTGY
-179 DQSDKTLGIIF
+179 DQSDKTIGIIF
-190 GKDFE
+190 GKEF
-195 NSNLVLAM
+195 NNANLVLAA
-203 NFLDRTPL
+203 NFLDRSPL
-211 SSSEIPRIAEN
+211 SSSEIPKIAEN

-235 ADTILLGDYAG
+235 GDSVLSGDYAG
-246 AYTSG
+246 EYTAG

-259 ETNGGVLVGSF
+259 EINGGVLAGPF

-284 EDHKKFYLSY
+284 EDHKKFYLSF
-294 KKRIENLSYKIKAI
+294 KKDNDNLSYKLTAI

-328 MSRKIQPGQGGSP
+328 MSKKIMPGQGGSP
-341 FNVPVTWYGRPLGSS
+341 FNVPVTWYGRPLGSA

-365 IDQYHIS
+365 IDQYHVS
-372 SVVNFNINDNSDLEL
+372 GVVNLSLNENIDLEL

-410 AIVGNGGSNGNQ
+410 AISGNGGSNGNQ
-422 MWNIFDPLS
+422 TWNIFDPLS
-431 NSEDLIQYIKG
+431 NSENLIQYIKG

-450 KLTSFDAI
+450 KLTSLDAI
-458 LRTRINENNL
+458 LRTKFNNNNI
-468 AIGIQLN
+468 AIGLQLN
-475 DESLD
+475 DEALD
-480 VKYNELARAEFDQSG
+480 VKYNELARSEFDQSG
-495 NIVKGADL
+495 NLIKGADL
-503 LFLGGGKNIASNRN
+503 LFLGGGKNISSDRN
-517 KKAIFLEI
+517 KKALFFEL
-525 EKILSESFDLL
+525 EKIFSENLDVL
-536 FATRYEKVEDNSSF
+536 FATRYEKVENDSSF
-550 DPKLSLNFRPT
+550 DPKLSINFRPN

-571 SSFSTPSMA
+571 TSFSTPSMA
-580 QLYSSEIAL
+580 QLFSSEIAL

-611 VGNPNLKPATSTN
+611 MGNPNLKPATSTN
-624 TNLGLLLDIS
+624 SNLGLFWNLNDNI
-634 DHASLSIDLWKINYK
+634 SLSADFWKINYK

-657 QAKIT
+657 QTKII
-662 ENPDNPDIQRNEYGD
+662 ENPENPDIQRNELGD

-692 VKGLDVSFD
+692 VKGLDINFN
-701 YKKKLDNGILIDLG
+701 YKKTLSNQTTLDLG
-715 MNATHLLSFLTP
+715 INATHLFDYLTP
-727 EHEEEEEGH
+727 EHEEAG
-736 EGEDDEGH
+736 DH
-744 EDHMVNR
+744 EDEHESHMVNR
-751 VGKFN
+751 VGRFN

-766 LRLNTFFGLTHNEI
+766 LRLNAFFGLTQNGI
-780 RYSVNGRYLDGYKNL
+780 RYSVNTRYLDGYTNL
-795 RPLPIAAIASGYEN
+795 RPLPAAAISSGYEN
-809 KVNSFLV
+809 EVDSFLV
-816 FDIGATKTFEINNN
+816 FDIGASKIFQIENG

-869 SLSLNYEF
+869 NLSLDYEF

>member
-1 MKCNLYLY
+1 MRNYFYLY
-9 AIFSVLISNNLFAQ
+9 TFFVLIISNNLFAQ
-23 NIEEITVTGS
+23 EIEEITVIGS
-33 YIGSKSEKISVEV
+33 YIGSKSDKISVEV
-46 IDETEFNNLNISSVG
+46 IDETEFNNLNISTVG
-61 EISKYLASSSGSH
+61 EISKYLASSAGSH

-132 LSRTEILKEGATSL
+132 LRRTEILKEGATSL

-160 HDEFIGTKISLGHQ
+160 HDEFTGTRIRLGHQ
-174 ETSGY
+174 ETTGY
-179 DQSDKTLGIIF
+179 DQTDKTIGIIF
-190 GKDFE
+190 GKAF
-195 NSNLVLAM
+195 NSANLVLAA
-203 NFLDRTPL
+203 NFLDRSPL
-211 SSSEIPRIAEN
+211 SSSEIPKIAEN

-235 ADTILLGDYAG
+235 GDSVLSGDYAG
-246 AYTSG
+246 EYTAG

-259 ETNGGVLVGSF
+259 EINGGVLAGPF

-284 EDHKKFYLSY
+284 EDHKKFYLSF
-294 KKRIENLSYKIKAI
+294 KKDNDNLSYKLTAI

-328 MSRKIQPGQGGSP
+328 MSKKIMPGQGGSP
-341 FNVPVTWYGRPLGSS
+341 FNVPVTWYGRPLGSA

-365 IDQYHIS
+365 IDQYHVS
-372 SVVNFNINDNSDLEL
+372 GVVNLSLNENIDLEL

-410 AIVGNGGSNGNQ
+410 AISGNGGSNGNQ
-422 MWNIFDPLS
+422 TWNIFDPLS

-450 KLTSFDAI
+450 KLTSLDAI
-458 LRTRINENNL
+458 LRTKFNNNNI
-468 AIGIQLN
+468 AIGLQLN
-475 DESLD
+475 DEALD
-480 VKYNELARAEFDQSG
+480 VKYNELARSEFDQSG
-495 NIVKGADL
+495 NLIKGADL
-503 LFLGGGKNIASNRN
+503 LFLGGGKNISSDRN
-517 KKAIFLEI
+517 KKALFFEL
-525 EKILSESFDLL
+525 EKIFSENLDVL
-536 FATRYEKVEDNSSF
+536 FATRYEKVENDSSF
-550 DPKLSLNFRPT
+550 DPKLSINFRPN

-571 SSFSTPSMA
+571 TSFSTPSMA
-580 QLYSSEIAL
+580 QLFSSEIAL

-611 VGNPNLKPATSTN
+611 MGNPNLKPATSTN
-624 TNLGLLLDIS
+624 SNLGLFWNLNDNI
-634 DHASLSIDLWKINYK
+634 SLSADFWKINYK

-657 QAKIT
+657 QTKII
-662 ENPDNPDIQRNEYGD
+662 ENPENPDIQRNELGD

-692 VKGLDVSFD
+692 VKGLDINFN
-701 YKKKLDNGILIDLG
+701 YKKTLSNQTTLDLG
-715 MNATHLLSFLTP
+715 INATHLFDYLTP
-727 EHEEEEEGH
+727 EHEEAG
-736 EGEDDEGH
+736 DH
-744 EDHMVNR
+744 EDEHESHMVNR
-751 VGKFN
+751 VGRFN

-766 LRLNTFFGLTHNEI
+766 LRLNAFFGLTQNGI
-780 RYSVNGRYLDGYKNL
+780 RYSVNTRYLDGYTNL
-795 RPLPIAAIASGYEN
+795 RPLPAAAVSSGYEN
-809 KVNSFLV
+809 EVDSFLV
-816 FDIGATKTFEINNN
+816 FDIGASKIFQIENS

-869 SLSLNYEF
+869 NLSLDYEF

>member
-1 MKCNLYLY
+1 MRNYFYLY
-9 AIFSVLISNNLFAQ
+9 TFFVLIISNNLFAQ
-23 NIEEITVTGS
+23 EIEEITVIGS
-33 YIGSKSEKISVEV
+33 YIGSKSDKISVEV
-46 IDETEFNNLNISSVG
+46 IGETEFNNLNISTVG
-61 EISKYLASSSGSH
+61 EISKYLASSAGSH

-132 LSRTEILKEGATSL
+132 LRRTEILKEGATSL

-160 HDEFIGTKISLGHQ
+160 HDEFAGTRIKLGHQ
-174 ETSGY
+174 ETTGY
-179 DQSDKTLGIIF
+179 DQSDKTIGIIF
-190 GKDFE
+190 GKEF
-195 NSNLVLAM
+195 NNANLVLAA
-203 NFLDRTPL
+203 NFLDRSPL
-211 SSSEIPRIAEN
+211 SSSEIPKIAEN

-235 ADTILLGDYAG
+235 VDSVLSGDYAG
-246 AYTSG
+246 EYSAG

-259 ETNGGVLVGSF
+259 EINGGVLAGPF

-284 EDHKKFYLSY
+284 EDHKKFYLSF
-294 KKRIENLSYKIKAI
+294 KKDNDNLSYKLTAI

-328 MSRKIQPGQGGSP
+328 MSKKIMPGQGGSP
-341 FNVPVTWYGRPLGSS
+341 FNVPVTWYGRPLGSA

-365 IDQYHIS
+365 IDQYHVS
-372 SVVNFNINDNSDLEL
+372 GVVNLSLNENIDLEL

-410 AIVGNGGSNGNQ
+410 AISGNGGSNGNQ
-422 MWNIFDPLS
+422 TWNIFDPLS

-450 KLTSFDAI
+450 KLTSLDAI
-458 LRTRINENNL
+458 LRTKFNNNNI
-468 AIGIQLN
+468 AIGLQLN
-475 DESLD
+475 DEALD
-480 VKYNELARAEFDQSG
+480 VKYNELARSEFDQSG
-495 NIVKGADL
+495 NLIKGADL
-503 LFLGGGKNIASNRN
+503 LFLGGGKNISSDRN
-517 KKAIFLEI
+517 KKALFFEL
-525 EKILSESFDLL
+525 EKIFSENLDVL
-536 FATRYEKVEDNSSF
+536 FATRYEKVENDSSF
-550 DPKLSLNFRPT
+550 DPKLSINFRPN

-571 SSFSTPSMA
+571 TSFSTPSMA
-580 QLYSSEIAL
+580 QLFSSEIAL

-611 VGNPNLKPATSTN
+611 MGNPNLKPATSTN
-624 TNLGLLLDIS
+624 SNLGLFWNLNDNI
-634 DHASLSIDLWKINYK
+634 SLSADFWKINYK

-657 QAKIT
+657 QTKII
-662 ENPDNPDIQRNEYGD
+662 ENPENPDIQRNELGD

-692 VKGLDVSFD
+692 VKGLDINFN
-701 YKKKLDNGILIDLG
+701 YKKTLSNQTTLDLG
-715 MNATHLLSFLTP
+715 INATHLFDYLTP
-727 EHEEEEEGH
+727 EHEEAG
-736 EGEDDEGH
+736 DH
-744 EDHMVNR
+744 EDEHESHMVNR
-751 VGKFN
+751 VGRFN

-766 LRLNTFFGLTHNEI
+766 LRLNAFFGLTQNGI
-780 RYSVNGRYLDGYKNL
+780 RYSVNTRYLDGYTNL
-795 RPLPIAAIASGYEN
+795 RPLPAAAISSGYEN
-809 KVNSFLV
+809 EVDSFLV
-816 FDIGATKTFEINNN
+816 FDIGASKIFQIENG

-869 SLSLNYEF
+869 NLSLDYEF

>member
-1 MKCNLYLY
+1 MKNYFYLY
-9 AIFSVLISNNLFAQ
+9 TFFVLIISNNLFAQ
-23 NIEEITVTGS
+23 EIEEITVIGS
-33 YIGSKSEKISVEV
+33 YIGSKSDKISVEV
-46 IDETEFNNLNISSVG
+46 IDETEFNNLNISTVG
-61 EISKYLASSSGSH
+61 EISKYLASSAGSH

-132 LSRTEILKEGATSL
+132 LRRTEILKEGATSL

-160 HDEFIGTKISLGHQ
+160 HDEFAGTRIKLGHQ
-174 ETSGY
+174 ETTGY
-179 DQSDKTLGIIF
+179 DQTDKTIGIIF
-190 GKDFE
+190 GKEF
-195 NSNLVLAM
+195 NNANLVLAA
-203 NFLDRTPL
+203 NFLDRSPL
-211 SSSEIPRIAEN
+211 SSSEIPKIAEN

-235 ADTILLGDYAG
+235 ADSVLSGDYAG
-246 AYTSG
+246 EYTAG

-259 ETNGGVLVGSF
+259 EINGGVLAGPF

-284 EDHKKFYLSY
+284 EDHKKFYLSF
-294 KKRIENLSYKIKAI
+294 KKDNDNLSYKLTAI

-328 MSRKIQPGQGGSP
+328 MSKKIMPGQGGSP
-341 FNVPVTWYGRPLGSS
+341 FNVPVTWYGRPLGSA

-365 IDQYHIS
+365 IDQYHVS
-372 SVVNFNINDNSDLEL
+372 GLVNLSLNENIDLEL

-410 AIVGNGGSNGNQ
+410 AISGNGGSNGNQ
-422 MWNIFDPLS
+422 TWNIFDPLS

-450 KLTSFDAI
+450 KLTSLDAI
-458 LRTRINENNL
+458 LRTKFNNNNI
-468 AIGIQLN
+468 AIGLQLN
-475 DESLD
+475 DEALD
-480 VKYNELARAEFDQSG
+480 VKYNELARSEFDQSG
-495 NIVKGADL
+495 NLIKGADL
-503 LFLGGGKNIASNRN
+503 LFLGGGKNISSDRN
-517 KKAIFLEI
+517 KKALFFEL
-525 EKILSESFDLL
+525 EKIFSENLDVL
-536 FATRYEKVEDNSSF
+536 FATRYEKVENDSSF
-550 DPKLSLNFRPT
+550 DPKLSINFRPN

-571 SSFSTPSMA
+571 TSFSTPSMA
-580 QLYSSEIAL
+580 QLFSSEIAL

-611 VGNPNLKPATSTN
+611 MGNPNLKPATSTN
-624 TNLGLLLDIS
+624 SNLGLFWNLNDNI
-634 DHASLSIDLWKINYK
+634 SLSVDFWKINYK

-657 QAKIT
+657 QTKIID
-662 ENPDNPDIQRNEYGD
+662 NPDNPDIQRNELGD

-692 VKGLDVSFD
+692 VKGLDINFNYNKTLSNQTT
-701 YKKKLDNGILIDLG
+701 LDLG
-715 MNATHLLSFLTP
+715 INATHLFDYLTP
-727 EHEEEEEGH
+727 EHEEAGDHQDEH
-736 EGEDDEGH
+736 ES
-744 EDHMVNR
+744 HMVNR
-751 VGKFN
+751 VGRFN

-766 LRLNTFFGLTHNEI
+766 LRLNAFFGLTQNGI
-780 RYSVNGRYLDGYKNL
+780 RYSINTRYLDGYTNL
-795 RPLPIAAIASGYEN
+795 RPLPAAAVSSGYEN
-809 KVNSFLV
+809 EVDSFLV
-816 FDIGATKTFEINNN
+816 FDIGASKIFQIENS

-869 SLSLNYEF
+869 NLSLDYEF

>member
-1 MKCNLYLY
+1 MRNYFYLY
-9 AIFSVLISNNLFAQ
+9 TFFVLIISNNLFAQ
-23 NIEEITVTGS
+23 EIEEITVIGS
-33 YIGSKSEKISVEV
+33 YIGSKSDKISVEV
-46 IDETEFNNLNISSVG
+46 IDETQFNNLNISTVG
-61 EISKYLASSSGSH
+61 EISKYIASSAGSH

-112 GTPSHEGEGYIDVNI
+112 GTPSHEGEGYIDINI

-132 LSRTEILKEGATSL
+132 LRRTEILKEGATSL
-146 YGSDAVAGVINFIT
+146 YGSEAVAGVVNFIT
-160 HDEFIGTKISLGHQ
+160 HDEFTGTRISLGHQ
-174 ETSGY
+174 ETSSY
-179 DQSDKTLGIIF
+179 DQTDKTLGIIF
-190 GKDFE
+190 GKEF
-195 NSNLVLAM
+195 NSASLVLAA
-203 NFLDRTPL
+203 NFLDRSPL
-211 SSSEIPRIAEN
+211 SSSKIPRIAEN

-235 ADTILLGDYAG
+235 GDSVLSGDYAG
-246 AYTSG
+246 EYASG

-259 ETNGGVLVGSF
+259 ETNGGVLAGPF

-284 EDHKKFYLSY
+284 EDHKKFYLSF
-294 KKRIENLSYKIKAI
+294 KKDNNNLSYKLTAI

-328 MSRKIQPGQGGSP
+328 MSKKIVPGEGGSP
-341 FNVPVTWYGRPLGSS
+341 FNVPVTWYGRPLGSA

-365 IDQYHIS
+365 IDQYHVS
-372 SVVNFNINDNSDLEL
+372 GLVNLSLNEDIDLEL

-410 AIVGNGGSNGNQ
+410 AISGNGGSNGNQ
-422 MWNIFDPLS
+422 TWNIFDPLS

-450 KLTSFDAI
+450 KLTSLDAI
-458 LRTRINENNL
+458 LRTKFNNNNI
-468 AIGIQLN
+468 AIGLQLN
-475 DESLD
+475 DEALD
-480 VKYNELARAEFDQSG
+480 VKYNELARSEFDQSG
-495 NIVKGADL
+495 NLIKGADL
-503 LFLGGGKNIASNRN
+503 LFLGGGKNVSSDRN
-517 KKAIFLEI
+517 KKALFFEL
-525 EKILSESFDLL
+525 EKIFSENFDVL
-536 FATRYEKVEDNSSF
+536 FATRYEKVENDSSF
-550 DPKLSLNFRPT
+550 DPKVSLNFRPT

-571 SSFSTPSMA
+571 TSFSTPSMA
-580 QLYSSEIAL
+580 QLFSSEIAL

-624 TNLGLLLDIS
+624 SNLGLFWNLNDNIS
-634 DHASLSIDLWKINYK
+634 FSADFWRINYK

-657 QAKIT
+657 QTKII
-662 ENPDNPDIQRNEYGD
+662 ENPNNPDIQRNDLGD

-692 VKGLDVSFD
+692 IKGLDINFN
-701 YKKKLDNGILIDLG
+701 YKKILSNQTTLDLG
-715 MNATHLLSFLTP
+715 INATHLFDYLTP
-727 EHEEEEEGH
+727 EHEEEG
-736 EGEDDEGH
+736 DH
-744 EDHMVNR
+744 EDEHESHMVNR
-751 VGKFN
+751 VGRFN

-766 LRLNTFFGLTHNEI
+766 LRLNTFFGLTHNGI
-780 RYSVNGRYLDGYKNL
+780 RYSVNTRYLDGYKNL
-795 RPLPIAAIASGYEN
+795 RPLPAAAVTNGYEN
-809 KVNSFLV
+809 KVDSFLV
-816 FDIGATKTFEINNN
+816 FDIGASKIFQIESG

-869 SLSLNYEF
+869 NLSLDYEF

>member
-1 MKCNLYLY
+1 MRNYFYLY
-9 AIFSVLISNNLFAQ
+9 TFFVLIISNNLFAQ
-23 NIEEITVTGS
+23 EIEEITVIGS
-33 YIGSKSEKISVEV
+33 YIGSKSDKISVEV
-46 IDETEFNNLNISSVG
+46 IGETEFNNLNISTVG
-61 EISKYLASSSGSH
+61 EISKYLASSAGSH

-132 LSRTEILKEGATSL
+132 LRRTEILKEGATSL

-160 HDEFIGTKISLGHQ
+160 HDEFTGTRIKLGHQ
-174 ETSGY
+174 ETTGY
-179 DQSDKTLGIIF
+179 DQSDKTIGIIF
-190 GKDFE
+190 GKEF
-195 NSNLVLAM
+195 NNANLVLAA
-203 NFLDRTPL
+203 NFLDRSPL
-211 SSSEIPRIAEN
+211 SSSEIPKIAEN

-235 ADTILLGDYAG
+235 ADSVLSGDYAG
-246 AYTSG
+246 EYTAG

-259 ETNGGVLVGSF
+259 EINGGVLAGPF

-284 EDHKKFYLSY
+284 EDHKKFYLSF
-294 KKRIENLSYKIKAI
+294 KKDNDNLSYKLTAI

-328 MSRKIQPGQGGSP
+328 MSKKIMPGQGGSP
-341 FNVPVTWYGRPLGSS
+341 FNVPVTWYGRPLGSA

-365 IDQYHIS
+365 IDQYHVS
-372 SVVNFNINDNSDLEL
+372 GVVNLSLNENIDLEL

-410 AIVGNGGSNGNQ
+410 AISGNGGSNGNQ
-422 MWNIFDPLS
+422 TWNIFDPLS

-450 KLTSFDAI
+450 KLTSLDAI
-458 LRTRINENNL
+458 LRTKFNNNNI
-468 AIGIQLN
+468 AIGLQLN
-475 DESLD
+475 DEALD
-480 VKYNELARAEFDQSG
+480 VKYNELARSEFDQSG
-495 NIVKGADL
+495 NLIKGADL
-503 LFLGGGKNIASNRN
+503 LFLGGGKNISSDRN
-517 KKAIFLEI
+517 KKALFFEL
-525 EKILSESFDLL
+525 EKIFSENLDVL
-536 FATRYEKVEDNSSF
+536 FATRYEKVENDSSF
-550 DPKLSLNFRPT
+550 DPKLSINFRPN

-571 SSFSTPSMA
+571 TSFSTPSMA
-580 QLYSSEIAL
+580 QLFSSEIAL

-611 VGNPNLKPATSTN
+611 MGNPNLKPATSTN
-624 TNLGLLLDIS
+624 SNLGLFWNLNDNI
-634 DHASLSIDLWKINYK
+634 SLSADFWKINYK

-657 QAKIT
+657 QTKII
-662 ENPDNPDIQRNEYGD
+662 ENPENPDIQRNELGD

-692 VKGLDVSFD
+692 VKGLDINFN
-701 YKKKLDNGILIDLG
+701 YKKTLSNQTTLDLG
-715 MNATHLLSFLTP
+715 INATHLFDYLTP
-727 EHEEEEEGH
+727 EHEEAG
-736 EGEDDEGH
+736 DH
-744 EDHMVNR
+744 EDEHESHMVNR
-751 VGKFN
+751 VGRFN

-766 LRLNTFFGLTHNEI
+766 LRLNAFFGLTQNGI
-780 RYSVNGRYLDGYKNL
+780 RYSINTRYLDGYTNL
-795 RPLPIAAIASGYEN
+795 RPLPAAAISSGYEN
-809 KVNSFLV
+809 EVDSFLV
-816 FDIGATKTFEINNN
+816 FDIGASKIFQIENG

-869 SLSLNYEF
+869 NLSLDYEF

>member
-1 MKCNLYLY
+1 MRNYFYLY
-9 AIFSVLISNNLFAQ
+9 TFFVLIISNNLFAQ
-23 NIEEITVTGS
+23 EIEEITVIGS
-33 YIGSKSEKISVEV
+33 YIGSKSDKISVEV
-46 IDETEFNNLNISSVG
+46 IGETEFNNLNISTVG
-61 EISKYLASSSGSH
+61 EISKYLASSAGSH

-132 LSRTEILKEGATSL
+132 LRRTEILKEGATSL

-160 HDEFIGTKISLGHQ
+160 HDEFAGTRIKLGHQ
-174 ETSGY
+174 ETTGY
-179 DQSDKTLGIIF
+179 DQSDKTIGIIF
-190 GKDFE
+190 GKEF
-195 NSNLVLAM
+195 NNANLVLAA
-203 NFLDRTPL
+203 NFLDRSPL
-211 SSSEIPRIAEN
+211 SSSEIPKIAEN

-235 ADTILLGDYAG
+235 ADSVLSGDYAG
-246 AYTSG
+246 EYSAG

-259 ETNGGVLVGSF
+259 EINGGVLAGPF

-284 EDHKKFYLSY
+284 EDHKKFYLSF
-294 KKRIENLSYKIKAI
+294 KKDNDNLSYKLTAI

-328 MSRKIQPGQGGSP
+328 MSKKIMPGQGGSP
-341 FNVPVTWYGRPLGSS
+341 FNVPVTWYGRPLGSA

-365 IDQYHIS
+365 IDQYHVS
-372 SVVNFNINDNSDLEL
+372 GVVNLSLNENIDLEL

-410 AIVGNGGSNGNQ
+410 AISGNGGSNGNQ
-422 MWNIFDPLS
+422 TWNIFDPLS

-450 KLTSFDAI
+450 KLTSLDAI
-458 LRTRINENNL
+458 LRTKFNNNNI
-468 AIGIQLN
+468 AIGLQLN
-475 DESLD
+475 DEALD
-480 VKYNELARAEFDQSG
+480 VKYNELARSEFDQSG
-495 NIVKGADL
+495 NLIKGADL
-503 LFLGGGKNIASNRN
+503 LFLGGGKNISSDRN
-517 KKAIFLEI
+517 KKALFFEL
-525 EKILSESFDLL
+525 EKIFSENLDVL
-536 FATRYEKVEDNSSF
+536 FATRYEKVENDSSF
-550 DPKLSLNFRPT
+550 DPKLSINFRPN

-571 SSFSTPSMA
+571 TSFSTPSMA
-580 QLYSSEIAL
+580 QLFSSEIAL

-611 VGNPNLKPATSTN
+611 MGNPNLKPATSTN
-624 TNLGLLLDIS
+624 SNLGLFWNLNDNI
-634 DHASLSIDLWKINYK
+634 SLSADFWKINYK

-657 QAKIT
+657 QTKII
-662 ENPDNPDIQRNEYGD
+662 ENPENPDIQRNELGD

-692 VKGLDVSFD
+692 VKGLDINFN
-701 YKKKLDNGILIDLG
+701 YKKTLSNQTTLDLG
-715 MNATHLLSFLTP
+715 INATHLFDYLTP
-727 EHEEEEEGH
+727 EHEEAG
-736 EGEDDEGH
+736 DH
-744 EDHMVNR
+744 EDEHESHMVNR
-751 VGKFN
+751 VGRFN

-766 LRLNTFFGLTHNEI
+766 LRLNAFFGLTQNGI
-780 RYSVNGRYLDGYKNL
+780 RYSVNTRYLDGYINQ
-795 RPLPIAAIASGYEN
+795 RPLPAAAVSSGYESE
-809 KVNSFLV
+809 VDSFLV
-816 FDIGATKTFEINNN
+816 FDIGASKIFQIENS

-869 SLSLNYEF
+869 NLSLDYEF

>member
-1 MKCNLYLY
+1 MRNYFYLY
-9 AIFSVLISNNLFAQ
+9 TFFVLIISNNLFAQ
-23 NIEEITVTGS
+23 EIEEITVIGS
-33 YIGSKSEKISVEV
+33 YIGSKSDKISVEV
-46 IDETEFNNLNISSVG
+46 IGETEFNNLNISTVG
-61 EISKYLASSSGSH
+61 EISKYLASSAGSH

-132 LSRTEILKEGATSL
+132 LRRTEILKEGATSL

-160 HDEFIGTKISLGHQ
+160 HDEFAGTRIKLGHQ
-174 ETSGY
+174 ETTGY
-179 DQSDKTLGIIF
+179 DQSDKTIGIIF
-190 GKDFE
+190 GKEF
-195 NSNLVLAM
+195 NNANLVLAA
-203 NFLDRTPL
+203 NFLDRSPL
-211 SSSEIPRIAEN
+211 SSSEIPKIAEN

-235 ADTILLGDYAG
+235 GDSVLSGDYAG
-246 AYTSG
+246 EYTAG

-259 ETNGGVLVGSF
+259 EINGGVLAGPF

-284 EDHKKFYLSY
+284 EDHKKFYLSF
-294 KKRIENLSYKIKAI
+294 KKDNDNLSYKLTAI

-328 MSRKIQPGQGGSP
+328 MSKKIMPGQGGSP
-341 FNVPVTWYGRPLGSS
+341 FNVPVTWYGRPLGSA

-365 IDQYHIS
+365 IDQYHVS
-372 SVVNFNINDNSDLEL
+372 GVVNLSLNENIDLEL

-410 AIVGNGGSNGNQ
+410 AISGNGGSNGNQ
-422 MWNIFDPLS
+422 TWNIFDPLS

-450 KLTSFDAI
+450 KLTSLDAI
-458 LRTRINENNL
+458 LRTKFNNNNI
-468 AIGIQLN
+468 AIGLQLN
-475 DESLD
+475 DEALD
-480 VKYNELARAEFDQSG
+480 VKYNELARSEFDQSG
-495 NIVKGADL
+495 NLIKGADL
-503 LFLGGGKNIASNRN
+503 LFLGGGKNISSDRN
-517 KKAIFLEI
+517 KKALFFEL
-525 EKILSESFDLL
+525 EKIFSENLDVL
-536 FATRYEKVEDNSSF
+536 FATRYEKVENDSSF
-550 DPKLSLNFRPT
+550 DPKLSINFRPN

-571 SSFSTPSMA
+571 TSFSTPSMA
-580 QLYSSEIAL
+580 QLFSSEIAL

-611 VGNPNLKPATSTN
+611 MGNPNLKPATSTN
-624 TNLGLLLDIS
+624 SNLGLFWNLNDNI
-634 DHASLSIDLWKINYK
+634 SLSADFWKINYK

-657 QAKIT
+657 QTKII
-662 ENPDNPDIQRNEYGD
+662 ENPENPDIQRNELGD

-692 VKGLDVSFD
+692 VKGLDINFN
-701 YKKKLDNGILIDLG
+701 YKKTLSNQTTLDLG
-715 MNATHLLSFLTP
+715 INATHLFDYLTP
-727 EHEEEEEGH
+727 EHEEAG
-736 EGEDDEGH
+736 DH
-744 EDHMVNR
+744 EDEHESHMVNR
-751 VGKFN
+751 VGRFN

-766 LRLNTFFGLTHNEI
+766 LRLNAFFGLTQNGI
-780 RYSVNGRYLDGYKNL
+780 RYSVNTRYLDGYTNL
-795 RPLPIAAIASGYEN
+795 RPLPAAAISSGYEN
-809 KVNSFLV
+809 EVDSFLV
-816 FDIGATKTFEINNN
+816 FDIGARKIFQIENG

-869 SLSLNYEF
+869 NLSLDYEF

>member
-1 MKCNLYLY
+1 MKNYFYLY
-9 AIFSVLISNNLFAQ
+9 TFFVLIISNNLFAQ
-23 NIEEITVTGS
+23 EIEEITVIGS
-33 YIGSKSEKISVEV
+33 YIGSKSDKISVEV
-46 IDETEFNNLNISSVG
+46 IGETEFNNLNISTVG
-61 EISKYLASSSGSH
+61 EISKYLASSAGSH

-132 LSRTEILKEGATSL
+132 LRRTEILKEGATSL

-160 HDEFIGTKISLGHQ
+160 HDEFTGTRIKLGHQ
-174 ETSGY
+174 ETTGY
-179 DQSDKTLGIIF
+179 DQSDKTIGIIF
-190 GKDFE
+190 GKEF
-195 NSNLVLAM
+195 NNANLVLAA
-203 NFLDRTPL
+203 NFLDRSPL
-211 SSSEIPRIAEN
+211 SSSEIPKIAEN

-235 ADTILLGDYAG
+235 ADSVLSGDYAG
-246 AYTSG
+246 EYNAG

-259 ETNGGVLVGSF
+259 EINGGVLAGPF

-284 EDHKKFYLSY
+284 EDHKKFYLSF
-294 KKRIENLSYKIKAI
+294 KKDNDNLSYKLTAI

-328 MSRKIQPGQGGSP
+328 MSKKIMPGQGGSP
-341 FNVPVTWYGRPLGSS
+341 FNVPVTWYGRPLGSA

-365 IDQYHIS
+365 IDQYHVS
-372 SVVNFNINDNSDLEL
+372 GLVNLSLNENIDLEL

-410 AIVGNGGSNGNQ
+410 AISGNGGSNGNQ
-422 MWNIFDPLS
+422 IWNIFDPLL
-431 NSEDLIQYIKG
+431 NSEDLIEYIKG

-450 KLTSFDAI
+450 KLTSLDAI
-458 LRTRINENNL
+458 LRTKFNNNNI
-468 AIGIQLN
+468 AIGLQLN
-475 DESLD
+475 DEALD
-480 VKYNELARAEFDQSG
+480 VKYNELARSEFDQSG
-495 NIVKGADL
+495 NLIKGADL
-503 LFLGGGKNIASNRN
+503 LFLGGGKNVSSDRN
-517 KKAIFLEI
+517 KKALFFEL
-525 EKILSESFDLL
+525 EKIFSENLDVL
-536 FATRYEKVEDNSSF
+536 FATRYEKVENDSSF
-550 DPKLSLNFRPT
+550 DPKLSINFRPN

-571 SSFSTPSMA
+571 TSFSTPSMA
-580 QLYSSEIAL
+580 QLFSSEIAL

-611 VGNPNLKPATSTN
+611 MGNPNLKPATSTN
-624 TNLGLLLDIS
+624 SNLGLFWNLNDNI
-634 DHASLSIDLWKINYK
+634 SLSADFWKINYK

-657 QAKIT
+657 QTKIID
-662 ENPDNPDIQRNEYGD
+662 NPDNPDIQRNELGD

-692 VKGLDVSFD
+692 VKGLDINFN
-701 YKKKLDNGILIDLG
+701 YKKTLSNQTTLDLG
-715 MNATHLLSFLTP
+715 INATHLFDYLTP
-727 EHEEEEEGH
+727 EHEEAG
-736 EGEDDEGH
+736 DH
-744 EDHMVNR
+744 EDEHESHMVNR

-766 LRLNTFFGLTHNEI
+766 LRLNAFFGLTQNGI
-780 RYSVNGRYLDGYKNL
+780 RYSVNTRYLDGYTNL
-795 RPLPIAAIASGYEN
+795 RPLPAAAVSSGYEN
-809 KVNSFLV
+809 EVDSFLV
-816 FDIGATKTFEINNN
+816 FDIGASKIFQIENS

-869 SLSLNYEF
+869 NLSLDYEF

>member
-1 MKCNLYLY
+1 MKNYFYLY
-9 AIFSVLISNNLFAQ
+9 TFFVLIISNNLFAQ
-23 NIEEITVTGS
+23 EIEEITVIGS
-33 YIGSKSEKISVEV
+33 YIGSKSDKISVEV
-46 IDETEFNNLNISSVG
+46 IDETEFNNLNISTVG
-61 EISKYLASSSGSH
+61 EISKYLASSAGSH

-98 STLVLLNNKRQTFA
+98 STLVLLNKKRQTFA

-132 LSRTEILKEGATSL
+132 LRRTEILKEGATSL

-160 HDEFIGTKISLGHQ
+160 HDEFTGTRIKLGHQ
-174 ETSGY
+174 ETTGY
-179 DQSDKTLGIIF
+179 DQSDKTIGIIF
-190 GKDFE
+190 GKEF
-195 NSNLVLAM
+195 NNANLVLAA
-203 NFLDRTPL
+203 NFLDRSPL
-211 SSSEIPRIAEN
+211 SSSEIPKIAEN

-235 ADTILLGDYAG
+235 GDSVLSGDYAG
-246 AYTSG
+246 EYTAG

-259 ETNGGVLVGSF
+259 EINGGVLAGPF

-284 EDHKKFYLSY
+284 EDHKKFYLSF
-294 KKRIENLSYKIKAI
+294 KKDNDNLSYKLTAI

-328 MSRKIQPGQGGSP
+328 MSKKIMPGQGGSP
-341 FNVPVTWYGRPLGSS
+341 FNVPVTWYGRPLGSA

-365 IDQYHIS
+365 IDQYHVS
-372 SVVNFNINDNSDLEL
+372 GLVNLSLNENIDLEL

-410 AIVGNGGSNGNQ
+410 AISGNGGSNGNQ
-422 MWNIFDPLS
+422 TWNIFDPLS

-450 KLTSFDAI
+450 KLTSLDAI
-458 LRTRINENNL
+458 LRTKFNNNNI
-468 AIGIQLN
+468 AIGLQLN
-475 DESLD
+475 DEALD
-480 VKYNELARAEFDQSG
+480 VKYNELARSEFDQSG
-495 NIVKGADL
+495 NLIKGADL
-503 LFLGGGKNIASNRN
+503 LFLGGGKNVSSDRN
-517 KKAIFLEI
+517 KKALFFEL
-525 EKILSESFDLL
+525 EKIFSENLDVL
-536 FATRYEKVEDNSSF
+536 FATRYEKVENDSSF
-550 DPKLSLNFRPT
+550 DPKLSINFRPN

-571 SSFSTPSMA
+571 TSFSTPSMA
-580 QLYSSEIAL
+580 QLFSSEIAL

-611 VGNPNLKPATSTN
+611 MGNPNLKPATSTN
-624 TNLGLLLDIS
+624 SNLGLFWNLNDNI
-634 DHASLSIDLWKINYK
+634 SLSADFWKINYK

-657 QAKIT
+657 QTKIID
-662 ENPDNPDIQRNEYGD
+662 NPDNPDIQRNELGD

-692 VKGLDVSFD
+692 VKGLDINFN
-701 YKKKLDNGILIDLG
+701 YKKTLSNQTTLDLG
-715 MNATHLLSFLTP
+715 INATHLFDYLTP
-727 EHEEEEEGH
+727 EHEEAG
-736 EGEDDEGH
+736 DH
-744 EDHMVNR
+744 EDEHESHMVNR
-751 VGKFN
+751 VGRFN

-766 LRLNTFFGLTHNEI
+766 LRLNAFFGLTQNGI
-780 RYSVNGRYLDGYKNL
+780 RYSVNTRYLDGYTNL
-795 RPLPIAAIASGYEN
+795 RPLPAAAVSSGYEN
-809 KVNSFLV
+809 EVDSFLV
-816 FDIGATKTFEINNN
+816 FDIGASKIFQIENS

-869 SLSLNYEF
+869 NLSLDYEF

>member
-1 MKCNLYLY
+1 MRNYFYLY
-9 AIFSVLISNNLFAQ
+9 TFFVLIISNNLFAQ
-23 NIEEITVTGS
+23 EIEEITVIGS
-33 YIGSKSEKISVEV
+33 YIGSKSDKISVEV
-46 IDETEFNNLNISSVG
+46 IGETEFNNLNISTVG
-61 EISKYLASSSGSH
+61 EISKYLASSAGSH

-132 LSRTEILKEGATSL
+132 LRRTEILKEGATSL

-160 HDEFIGTKISLGHQ
+160 HDEFTGTRIKLGHQ
-174 ETSGY
+174 ETTGY
-179 DQSDKTLGIIF
+179 DQSDKTIGIIF
-190 GKDFE
+190 GKEF
-195 NSNLVLAM
+195 NNANLVLAA
-203 NFLDRTPL
+203 NFLDRSPL
-211 SSSEIPRIAEN
+211 SSSEIPKIAEN

-235 ADTILLGDYAG
+235 SDSVLSGDYAG
-246 AYTSG
+246 EYTAG

-259 ETNGGVLVGSF
+259 EINGGVLAGPF

-284 EDHKKFYLSY
+284 EDHKKFYLSF
-294 KKRIENLSYKIKAI
+294 KKDNDNLSYKLTAI

-328 MSRKIQPGQGGSP
+328 MSKKIMPGQGGSP
-341 FNVPVTWYGRPLGSS
+341 FNVPVTWYGRPLGSA

-365 IDQYHIS
+365 IDQYHVS
-372 SVVNFNINDNSDLEL
+372 GVVNLSLNENIDLEL

-410 AIVGNGGSNGNQ
+410 AISGNGGSNGNQ
-422 MWNIFDPLS
+422 TWNIFDPLS
-431 NSEDLIQYIKG
+431 NSENLIQYIKG

-450 KLTSFDAI
+450 KLTSLDAI
-458 LRTRINENNL
+458 LRTKFNNNNI
-468 AIGIQLN
+468 AIGLQLN
-475 DESLD
+475 DEALD
-480 VKYNELARAEFDQSG
+480 VKYNELARSEFDQSG
-495 NIVKGADL
+495 NLIKGADL
-503 LFLGGGKNIASNRN
+503 LFLGGGKNISSDRN
-517 KKAIFLEI
+517 KKALFFEL
-525 EKILSESFDLL
+525 EKIFSENLDVL
-536 FATRYEKVEDNSSF
+536 FATRYEKVENDSSF
-550 DPKLSLNFRPT
+550 DPKLSINFRPN

-571 SSFSTPSMA
+571 TSFSTPSMA
-580 QLYSSEIAL
+580 QLFSSEIAL

-611 VGNPNLKPATSTN
+611 MGNPNLKPATSTN
-624 TNLGLLLDIS
+624 SNLGLFWNLNDNI
-634 DHASLSIDLWKINYK
+634 SLSADFWKINYK

-657 QAKIT
+657 QTKII
-662 ENPDNPDIQRNEYGD
+662 ENPENPDIQRNELGD

-692 VKGLDVSFD
+692 VKGLDINFN
-701 YKKKLDNGILIDLG
+701 YKKTLSNQTTLDLG
-715 MNATHLLSFLTP
+715 INATHLFDYLTP
-727 EHEEEEEGH
+727 EHEEAG
-736 EGEDDEGH
+736 DH
-744 EDHMVNR
+744 EDEHESHMVNR
-751 VGKFN
+751 VGRFN

-766 LRLNTFFGLTHNEI
+766 LRLNAFFGLTQNGI
-780 RYSVNGRYLDGYKNL
+780 RYSVNTRYLDGYTNL
-795 RPLPIAAIASGYEN
+795 RPLPAAAVSSGYEN
-809 KVNSFLV
+809 EVDSFLV
-816 FDIGATKTFEINNN
+816 FDIGASKIFQIENG

-869 SLSLNYEF
+869 NLSLDYEF

>member
-1 MKCNLYLY
+1 MRNYFYLY
-9 AIFSVLISNNLFAQ
+9 TFFVLIISNNLFAQ
-23 NIEEITVTGS
+23 EIEEITVIGS
-33 YIGSKSEKISVEV
+33 YIGSKSDKISVEV
-46 IDETEFNNLNISSVG
+46 IGETEFNNLNISSVG
-61 EISKYLASSSGSH
+61 EISKYLASSAGSH

-98 STLVLLNNKRQTFA
+98 STLVLLNKKRQTFA

-132 LSRTEILKEGATSL
+132 LRRTEILKEGATSL

-160 HDEFIGTKISLGHQ
+160 HDEFTGTRIKLGHQ
-174 ETSGY
+174 ETTGY
-179 DQSDKTLGIIF
+179 DQSDKTIGIIF
-190 GKDFE
+190 GKEF
-195 NSNLVLAM
+195 NNANLVLAA
-203 NFLDRTPL
+203 NFLDRSPL
-211 SSSEIPRIAEN
+211 SSSEIPKIAEN

-235 ADTILLGDYAG
+235 ADSVLSGDYAG
-246 AYTSG
+246 EYTAG

-259 ETNGGVLVGSF
+259 EINGGVLAGPF

-284 EDHKKFYLSY
+284 EDHKKFYLSF
-294 KKRIENLSYKIKAI
+294 KKDNDNLSYKLTAI

-328 MSRKIQPGQGGSP
+328 MSKKIMPGQGGSP
-341 FNVPVTWYGRPLGSS
+341 FNVPVTWYGRPLGSA

-365 IDQYHIS
+365 IDQYHVS
-372 SVVNFNINDNSDLEL
+372 GVVNLSLNENIDLEL

-410 AIVGNGGSNGNQ
+410 AISGNGGSNGNQ
-422 MWNIFDPLS
+422 TWNIFDPLS

-450 KLTSFDAI
+450 KLTSLDAI
-458 LRTRINENNL
+458 LRTKFNNNNI
-468 AIGIQLN
+468 AIGLQLN
-475 DESLD
+475 DEALD
-480 VKYNELARAEFDQSG
+480 VKYNELARSEFDQSG
-495 NIVKGADL
+495 NLIKGADL
-503 LFLGGGKNIASNRN
+503 LFLGGGKNVSSNRN
-517 KKAIFLEI
+517 KKALFFEL
-525 EKILSESFDLL
+525 EKIFSENLDVL
-536 FATRYEKVEDNSSF
+536 FATRYEKVENDSSF
-550 DPKLSLNFRPT
+550 DPKLSINFRPN

-571 SSFSTPSMA
+571 TSFSTPSMA
-580 QLYSSEIAL
+580 QLFSSEIAL

-611 VGNPNLKPATSTN
+611 MGNPNLKPATSTN
-624 TNLGLLLDIS
+624 SNLGLFWNLNDNI
-634 DHASLSIDLWKINYK
+634 SLSADFWKINYK

-657 QAKIT
+657 QTKII
-662 ENPDNPDIQRNEYGD
+662 ENPENPDIQRNELGD

-692 VKGLDVSFD
+692 VKGLDINFN
-701 YKKKLDNGILIDLG
+701 YKKTLSNQTTLDLG
-715 MNATHLLSFLTP
+715 INATHLFDYLTP
-727 EHEEEEEGH
+727 EHEEAG
-736 EGEDDEGH
+736 DH
-744 EDHMVNR
+744 EDEHESHMVNR
-751 VGKFN
+751 VGRFN

-766 LRLNTFFGLTHNEI
+766 LRLNAFFGLTQNGI
-780 RYSVNGRYLDGYKNL
+780 RYSINTRYLDGYTNL
-795 RPLPIAAIASGYEN
+795 RPLPAAAVSSGYEN
-809 KVNSFLV
+809 EVDSFLV
-816 FDIGATKTFEINNN
+816 FDIGASKIFQIENG

-869 SLSLNYEF
+869 NLSLDYEF

>member
-1 MKCNLYLY
+1 MRNYFYLY
-9 AIFSVLISNNLFAQ
+9 TFFVLIISNNLFAQ
-23 NIEEITVTGS
+23 EIEEITVIGS
-33 YIGSKSEKISVEV
+33 YIGSKSDKISVEV
-46 IDETEFNNLNISSVG
+46 IGETEFNNLNISTVG
-61 EISKYLASSSGSH
+61 EISKYLASSAGSH

-98 STLVLLNNKRQTFA
+98 STLVLLNKKRQTFA

-132 LSRTEILKEGATSL
+132 LRRTEILKEGATSL

-160 HDEFIGTKISLGHQ
+160 HDEFTGTRIKLGHQ
-174 ETSGY
+174 ETTGY
-179 DQSDKTLGIIF
+179 DQSDKTIGIIF
-190 GKDFE
+190 GKEF
-195 NSNLVLAM
+195 NNANLVLAA
-203 NFLDRTPL
+203 NFLDRSPL
-211 SSSEIPRIAEN
+211 SSSEIPKIAEN

-235 ADTILLGDYAG
+235 GDSVLSGDYAG
-246 AYTSG
+246 EYTAG

-259 ETNGGVLVGSF
+259 EINGGVLAGPF

-284 EDHKKFYLSY
+284 EDHKKFYLSF
-294 KKRIENLSYKIKAI
+294 KKDNDNLSYKLTAI

-328 MSRKIQPGQGGSP
+328 MSKKIMPGQGGSP
-341 FNVPVTWYGRPLGSS
+341 FNVPVTWYGRPLGSA

-365 IDQYHIS
+365 IDQYHVS
-372 SVVNFNINDNSDLEL
+372 GVVNLSLNENIDLEL

-410 AIVGNGGSNGNQ
+410 AISGNGGSNGNQ
-422 MWNIFDPLS
+422 TWNIFDPLS

-450 KLTSFDAI
+450 KLTSLDAI
-458 LRTRINENNL
+458 LRTKFNNNNI
-468 AIGIQLN
+468 AIGLQLN
-475 DESLD
+475 DEALD
-480 VKYNELARAEFDQSG
+480 VKYNELARSEFDQSG
-495 NIVKGADL
+495 NLIKGADL
-503 LFLGGGKNIASNRN
+503 LFLGGGKNISSDRN
-517 KKAIFLEI
+517 KKALFFEL
-525 EKILSESFDLL
+525 EKIFSENLDVL
-536 FATRYEKVEDNSSF
+536 FATRYEKVENDSSF
-550 DPKLSLNFRPT
+550 DPKLSINFRPN

-571 SSFSTPSMA
+571 TSFSTPSMA
-580 QLYSSEIAL
+580 QLFSSEIAL

-611 VGNPNLKPATSTN
+611 MGNPNLKPATSTN
-624 TNLGLLLDIS
+624 SNLGLFWNLNDNI
-634 DHASLSIDLWKINYK
+634 SLSADFWKINYK

-657 QAKIT
+657 QTKII
-662 ENPDNPDIQRNEYGD
+662 ENPDNPDIQRNELGD
-677 ITAVSTTFFNEEKTK
+677 ITAVSTTVFNEEKTK
-692 VKGLDVSFD
+692 VKGLDINFN
-701 YKKKLDNGILIDLG
+701 YKKTLSNQTTLDLG
-715 MNATHLLSFLTP
+715 INATHLFDYLTP
-727 EHEEEEEGH
+727 EHEEAG
-736 EGEDDEGH
+736 DH
-744 EDHMVNR
+744 EDEHESHMVNR
-751 VGKFN
+751 VGRFN

-766 LRLNTFFGLTHNEI
+766 LRLNAFFGLTQNGI
-780 RYSVNGRYLDGYKNL
+780 RYSINTRYLDGYTNL
-795 RPLPIAAIASGYEN
+795 RPLPAAAVSSGYEN
-809 KVNSFLV
+809 EVDSFLV
-816 FDIGATKTFEINNN
+816 FDIGASKIFQIENG

-869 SLSLNYEF
+869 NLSLDYEF

>member
-1 MKCNLYLY
+1 MKNFYLY
-9 AIFSVLISNNLFAQ
+9 VVSIVLISNNLFAQ
-23 NIEEITVTGS
+23 EIEEITVTGS
-33 YIGSKSEKISVEV
+33 YIGSKSEKISVQV
-46 IDETEFNNLNISSVG
+46 IDETEFDNLNVTSVG
-61 EISKYLASSSGSH
+61 EISKYLSSSSGSH

-87 SAITLRGLDHA
+87 SSITLRGLDHA

-132 LSRTEILKEGATSL
+132 LSRIEILKEGATSL

-160 HDEFIGTKISLGHQ
+160 HDEFVGTKISLTHQ
-174 ETSGY
+174 ETSDY
-179 DQSDKTLGIIF
+179 DQTDKTLGIIF
-190 GKDFE
+190 GKEFD
-195 NSNLVLAM
+195 NANLVLAA
-203 NFLDRTPL
+203 NFINKSPL

-235 ADTILLGDYAG
+235 ADTVLSGNYAG

-251 QWVPDPNC
+251 QWVPDPQC
-259 ETNGGVLVGSF
+259 EENGGVLAGPF

-294 KKRIENLSYKIKAI
+294 KKQSENFSYKLKAI
-308 VANIDVNDNPQSP
+308 AANIDVNDNPQSP

-328 MSRKIQPGQGGSP
+328 MSKKILPGQGGSP
-341 FNVPVTWYGRPLGSS
+341 FNVPVTWYGRPLGSA

-365 IDQYHIS
+365 IDQYHLS
-372 SVVNFNINDNSDLEL
+372 GVVNINLANDNNLEL

-398 NRPDTIN
+398 NRPDTVN

-410 AIVGNGGSNGNQ
+410 AIAGYGGVNANQ
-422 MWNIFDPLS
+422 TWNIFDPLS

-458 LRTRINENNL
+458 LKTKINDNNI
-468 AIGIQLN
+468 AIGFQLN
-475 DESLD
+475 DEALD
-480 VKYNELARAEFDQSG
+480 VEYNELARSEFDQSG
-495 NIVKGADL
+495 NLIKGADL
-503 LFLGGGKNIASNRN
+503 LFLGGGKNISSKRN
-517 KKAIFLEI
+517 KKAIFFEI
-525 EKILSESFDLL
+525 EKLFSEALDIL
-536 FATRYEKVEDNSSF
+536 FATRYEKVENDSSF
-550 DPKLSLNFRPT
+550 DPKLSLNFRPM
-561 DKLLIRGSVG
+561 DGLLLRGSVG
-571 SSFSTPSMA
+571 TSFSTPSMA
-580 QLYSSEIAL
+580 QLFSSEIAL
-589 GGVRDVINGV
+589 GGVRDVISGV

-606 VRVIQ
+606 VRIIQ

-624 TNLGLLLDIS
+624 TNLGMSWDINDNS
-634 DHASLSIDLWKINYK
+634 SLSVDFWKIDYK
-649 DRLELEDA
+649 DRLELEDP
-657 QAKIT
+657 QTKIS

-692 VKGLDVSFD
+692 VKGLDINFD
-701 YKKKLDNGILIDLG
+701 YKTTLSNGILLDLG
-715 MNATHLLSFLTP
+715 VNATHLFQFLTP

-736 EGEDDEGH
+736 DGEH
-744 EDHMVNR
+744 EEHMVNR

-766 LRLNTFFGLTHNEI
+766 LRLNAFFGLTHNEI
-780 RYSVNGRYLDGYKNL
+780 RYSMNARYLDGYKNL
-795 RPLPIAAIASGYEN
+795 RPLPAAAVSSGYKN
-809 KVNSFLV
+809 KVDSFLV
-816 FDIGATKTFEINNN
+816 FDVGASKTFEINNS
-830 ELKLGLHLMN
+830 ELKLGLN
-840 AFDESAPL
+840 FINVFDESAPL

-869 SLSLNYEF
+869 NLSLDYEF

>member
-1 MKCNLYLY
+1 MKYNLYLY
-9 AIFSVLISNNLFAQ
+9 VIVSVLISNNLFAQ
-23 NIEEITVTGS
+23 SIEEITVTGS
-33 YIGSKSEKISVEV
+33 YIGSQSGKISVEV
-46 IDETEFNNLNISSVG
+46 IDETKFNNLNISTIG

-132 LSRTEILKEGATSL
+132 LSRTEILNEGATSL

-190 GKDFE
+190 GKDFGD
-195 NSNLVLAM
+195 SNLVLAM
-203 NFLDRTPL
+203 NFLDKSPL
-211 SSSEIPRIAEN
+211 SSSDIPRIAEN
-222 GLSTLGNTFKVSE
+222 GLSTLGNTFKVSD
-235 ADTILLGDYAG
+235 ADTVLLGDYAG
-246 AYTSG
+246 AYSSG

-294 KKRIENLSYKIKAI
+294 KKRNKNLSYKIKAI

-341 FNVPVTWYGRPLGSS
+341 FHVPVTWYGRPLGSS
-356 FPSPLSPKD
+356 FPSPLSPKE

-372 SVVNFNINDNSDLEL
+372 GVVNFNINENSDLEV

-410 AIVGNGGSNGNQ
+410 AISGNGGSKGNQ
-422 MWNIFDPLS
+422 TWNIFDPLS

-450 KLTSFDAI
+450 KLTSLDAI
-458 LRTRINENNL
+458 LRTRINENNI
-468 AIGIQLN
+468 AIGVQLN

-480 VKYNELARAEFDQSG
+480 VIYNELARAEFDQSG
-495 NIVKGADL
+495 NIIKGADL
-503 LFLGGGKNIASNRN
+503 LFLGGGKNISSKRD
-517 KKAIFLEI
+517 KKAIFLEV
-525 EKILSESFDLL
+525 EKILSESLDLL
-536 FATRYEKVEDNSSF
+536 FATRYEKVEDDSSF

-561 DKLLIRGSVG
+561 DKLLLRGSVG
-571 SSFSTPSMA
+571 TSFSTPSMA

-599 EQSSSLF
+599 EQTGSLF

-611 VGNPNLKPATSTN
+611 VGNPNLEPATSTN
-624 TNLGLLLDIS
+624 KNLGLLWDIS
-634 DHASLSIDLWKINYK
+634 NHASLSIDLWKINYK

-662 ENPDNPDIQRNEYGD
+662 ENPENPDIQRNEYGD
-677 ITAVSTTFFNEEKTK
+677 ITAVNTTFFNEEKTK
-692 VKGLDVSFD
+692 VKGLDISFD
-701 YKKKLDNGILIDLG
+701 YKKDLDNGIIIDLG
-715 MNATHLLSFLTP
+715 MNATHLLEFLTP

-736 EGEDDEGH
+736 EGEEEEGH

-780 RYSVNGRYLDGYKNL
+780 RYSINARYLDGYKNL
-795 RPLPIAAIASGYEN
+795 RPLPTSAIASGYEN
-809 KVNSFLV
+809 RVDSFLV
-816 FDIGATKTFEINNN
+816 FDIGASKTFVINNN
-830 ELKLGLHLMN
+830 RLKLGLHLMN

-869 SLSLNYEF
+869 NLSLDYEF

>member
-1 MKCNLYLY
+1 MKNYFYLY
-9 AIFSVLISNNLFAQ
+9 TFFVLIISNNLFAQ
-23 NIEEITVTGS
+23 EIEEITVIGS
-33 YIGSKSEKISVEV
+33 YIGSKSDKISVEV
-46 IDETEFNNLNISSVG
+46 IDETEFNNLNISTVG
-61 EISKYLASSSGSH
+61 EISKYLASSAGSH

-132 LSRTEILKEGATSL
+132 LRRTEILKEGATSL

-160 HDEFIGTKISLGHQ
+160 HDEFTGTRISLGHQ
-174 ETSGY
+174 ETTGY
-179 DQSDKTLGIIF
+179 DQTDKTIGIIF
-190 GKDFE
+190 GKEF
-195 NSNLVLAM
+195 NNANLVLAA
-203 NFLDRTPL
+203 NFLDRSPL
-211 SSSEIPRIAEN
+211 SSSEIPKIAEN

-235 ADTILLGDYAG
+235 ADSVLSGDYAG
-246 AYTSG
+246 EYSAG

-259 ETNGGVLVGSF
+259 EINGGVLAGPF

-284 EDHKKFYLSY
+284 EDHKKFYLSF
-294 KKRIENLSYKIKAI
+294 KKDNDNLSYKLTAI

-328 MSRKIQPGQGGSP
+328 MSKKIMPGQGGSP
-341 FNVPVTWYGRPLGSS
+341 FNVPVTWYGRPLGSA

-365 IDQYHIS
+365 IDQYHVS
-372 SVVNFNINDNSDLEL
+372 GVLNLSLNENIDLEL

-410 AIVGNGGSNGNQ
+410 AISGNGGSNGNQ
-422 MWNIFDPLS
+422 TWNIFDPLS

-450 KLTSFDAI
+450 KLTSLDAI
-458 LRTRINENNL
+458 LRTKFNNNNI
-468 AIGIQLN
+468 AIGLQLN
-475 DESLD
+475 DEALD
-480 VKYNELARAEFDQSG
+480 VKYNELARSEFDQSG
-495 NIVKGADL
+495 NLIKGADL
-503 LFLGGGKNIASNRN
+503 LFLGGGKNISSDRN
-517 KKAIFLEI
+517 KKALFFEL
-525 EKILSESFDLL
+525 EKIFSENLDVL
-536 FATRYEKVEDNSSF
+536 FATRYEKVENDSSF
-550 DPKLSLNFRPT
+550 DPKLSINFRPN

-571 SSFSTPSMA
+571 TSFSTPSMA
-580 QLYSSEIAL
+580 QLFSSEIAL

-611 VGNPNLKPATSTN
+611 MGNPNLKPATSTN
-624 TNLGLLLDIS
+624 SNLGLFWNLNDNI
-634 DHASLSIDLWKINYK
+634 SLSADFWKINYK

-657 QAKIT
+657 QTKIID
-662 ENPDNPDIQRNEYGD
+662 NPDNPDIQRNELGD

-692 VKGLDVSFD
+692 VKGLDINFN
-701 YKKKLDNGILIDLG
+701 YKKTLSNQTTLDLG
-715 MNATHLLSFLTP
+715 INATHLFDYLTP
-727 EHEEEEEGH
+727 EHEEAG
-736 EGEDDEGH
+736 DH
-744 EDHMVNR
+744 EDEHESHMVNR
-751 VGKFN
+751 VGRFN

-766 LRLNTFFGLTHNEI
+766 LRLNAFFALNHNGI
-780 RYSVNGRYLDGYKNL
+780 RYSVNTRYLDGYINQ
-795 RPLPIAAIASGYEN
+795 RPLPAAAVSSGYESE
-809 KVNSFLV
+809 VDSFLV
-816 FDIGATKTFEINNN
+816 FDIGASKIFQIENG

-869 SLSLNYEF
+869 NLSLDYEF

>member
-1 MKCNLYLY
+1 MRNYFYLY
-9 AIFSVLISNNLFAQ
+9 TFFVLIISNNLFAQ
-23 NIEEITVTGS
+23 EIEEITVIGS
-33 YIGSKSEKISVEV
+33 YIGSKSDKISVEV
-46 IDETEFNNLNISSVG
+46 IGETEFNNLNISTVG
-61 EISKYLASSSGSH
+61 EISKYLASSAGSH

-132 LSRTEILKEGATSL
+132 LRRTEILKEGATSL

-160 HDEFIGTKISLGHQ
+160 HDEFTGTRIKLGHQ
-174 ETSGY
+174 ETTGY
-179 DQSDKTLGIIF
+179 DQSDKTIGIIF
-190 GKDFE
+190 GKEF
-195 NSNLVLAM
+195 NNANLVLAA
-203 NFLDRTPL
+203 NFLDRSPL
-211 SSSEIPRIAEN
+211 SSSEIPKIAEN

-235 ADTILLGDYAG
+235 GDSVLSGDYAG
-246 AYTSG
+246 EYTAG

-259 ETNGGVLVGSF
+259 EINGGVLAGPF

-284 EDHKKFYLSY
+284 EDHKKFYLSF
-294 KKRIENLSYKIKAI
+294 KKDNDNLSYKLTAI

-328 MSRKIQPGQGGSP
+328 MSKKIMPGQGGSP
-341 FNVPVTWYGRPLGSS
+341 FNVPVTWYGRPLGSA

-365 IDQYHIS
+365 IDQYHVS
-372 SVVNFNINDNSDLEL
+372 GVVNLSLNENIDLEL

-410 AIVGNGGSNGNQ
+410 AISGNGGSNGNQ
-422 MWNIFDPLS
+422 TWNIFDPLS

-450 KLTSFDAI
+450 KLTSLDAI
-458 LRTRINENNL
+458 LRTKFNNNNI
-468 AIGIQLN
+468 AIGLQLN
-475 DESLD
+475 DEALD
-480 VKYNELARAEFDQSG
+480 VKYNELARSEFDQSG
-495 NIVKGADL
+495 NLIKGADL
-503 LFLGGGKNIASNRN
+503 LFLGGGKNISSDRN
-517 KKAIFLEI
+517 KKALFFEL
-525 EKILSESFDLL
+525 EKIFSENLDVL
-536 FATRYEKVEDNSSF
+536 FATRYEKVENDSSF
-550 DPKLSLNFRPT
+550 DPKLSINFRPN

-571 SSFSTPSMA
+571 TSFSTPSMA
-580 QLYSSEIAL
+580 QLFSSEIAL

-611 VGNPNLKPATSTN
+611 MGNPNLKPATSTN
-624 TNLGLLLDIS
+624 SNLGLFWNLNDNI
-634 DHASLSIDLWKINYK
+634 SLSADFWKINYK

-657 QAKIT
+657 QTKIID
-662 ENPDNPDIQRNEYGD
+662 NPDNPDIQRNELGD

-692 VKGLDVSFD
+692 VKGLDINFN
-701 YKKKLDNGILIDLG
+701 YKKTLSNQTTLDLG
-715 MNATHLLSFLTP
+715 INATHLFDYLTP
-727 EHEEEEEGH
+727 EHEEAG
-736 EGEDDEGH
+736 DH
-744 EDHMVNR
+744 EDEHESHMVNR
-751 VGKFN
+751 VGRFN

-766 LRLNTFFGLTHNEI
+766 LRLNAFFGLTQNGI
-780 RYSVNGRYLDGYKNL
+780 RYSVNTRYLDGYTNL
-795 RPLPIAAIASGYEN
+795 RPLPAAAVSSGYEN
-809 KVNSFLV
+809 EVDSFLV
-816 FDIGATKTFEINNN
+816 FDIGASKIFQIENG

-869 SLSLNYEF
+869 NLSLDYEF

>member
-1 MKCNLYLY
+1 MRNYFYLY
-9 AIFSVLISNNLFAQ
+9 TFFVLIISNNLFAQ
-23 NIEEITVTGS
+23 EIEEITVIGS
-33 YIGSKSEKISVEV
+33 YIGSKSDKISVEV
-46 IDETEFNNLNISSVG
+46 IDETEFNNLNISTVG
-61 EISKYLASSSGSH
+61 EISKYLASSAGSH

-132 LSRTEILKEGATSL
+132 LRRTEILKEGATSL

-160 HDEFIGTKISLGHQ
+160 HDEFTGTRIKLGHQ
-174 ETSGY
+174 ETTGY
-179 DQSDKTLGIIF
+179 DQSDKTIGIIF
-190 GKDFE
+190 GKEF
-195 NSNLVLAM
+195 NNANLVLAA
-203 NFLDRTPL
+203 NFLDRSPL
-211 SSSEIPRIAEN
+211 SSSEIPKIAEN

-235 ADTILLGDYAG
+235 ADSVLSGDYAG
-246 AYTSG
+246 EYSAG

-259 ETNGGVLVGSF
+259 EINGGVLAGPF

-284 EDHKKFYLSY
+284 EDHKKFYLSF
-294 KKRIENLSYKIKAI
+294 KKDNDNLSYKLTAI

-328 MSRKIQPGQGGSP
+328 MSKKIMPGQGGSP
-341 FNVPVTWYGRPLGSS
+341 FNVPVTWYGRPLGSA

-365 IDQYHIS
+365 IDQYHVS
-372 SVVNFNINDNSDLEL
+372 GVVNLSLNENIDLEL

-410 AIVGNGGSNGNQ
+410 AISGNGGSNGNQ
-422 MWNIFDPLS
+422 TWNIFDPLS

-450 KLTSFDAI
+450 KLTSLDAI
-458 LRTRINENNL
+458 LRTKFNNNNI
-468 AIGIQLN
+468 AIGLQLN
-475 DESLD
+475 DEALD
-480 VKYNELARAEFDQSG
+480 VKYNELARSEFDQSG
-495 NIVKGADL
+495 NLIKGADL
-503 LFLGGGKNIASNRN
+503 LFLGGGKNISSDRN
-517 KKAIFLEI
+517 KKALFFEL
-525 EKILSESFDLL
+525 EKIFSENLDVL
-536 FATRYEKVEDNSSF
+536 FATRYEKVENDSSF
-550 DPKLSLNFRPT
+550 DPKLSINFRPN

-571 SSFSTPSMA
+571 TSFSTPSMA
-580 QLYSSEIAL
+580 QLFSSEIAL

-611 VGNPNLKPATSTN
+611 MGNPNLKPATSTN
-624 TNLGLLLDIS
+624 SNLGLFWNLNDNI
-634 DHASLSIDLWKINYK
+634 SLSADFWKINYK

-657 QAKIT
+657 QTKII
-662 ENPDNPDIQRNEYGD
+662 ENPENPDIQRNELGD

-692 VKGLDVSFD
+692 VKGLDINFN
-701 YKKKLDNGILIDLG
+701 YKKTLSNQTTLDLG
-715 MNATHLLSFLTP
+715 INATHLFDYLTP
-727 EHEEEEEGH
+727 EHEEAG
-736 EGEDDEGH
+736 DH
-744 EDHMVNR
+744 EDEHESHMVNR
-751 VGKFN
+751 VGRFN

-766 LRLNTFFGLTHNEI
+766 LRLNAFFALNHNGI
-780 RYSVNGRYLDGYKNL
+780 RYSVNTRYLDGYINQ
-795 RPLPIAAIASGYEN
+795 RPLPAAAVSSGYESE
-809 KVNSFLV
+809 VDSFLV
-816 FDIGATKTFEINNN
+816 FDIGASKIFQIENG

-869 SLSLNYEF
+869 NLSLDYEF

>member
-1 MKCNLYLY
+1 MRNYFYLY
-9 AIFSVLISNNLFAQ
+9 TFFVLIISNNLFAQ
-23 NIEEITVTGS
+23 EIEEITVIGS
-33 YIGSKSEKISVEV
+33 YIGSKSDKISVEV
-46 IDETEFNNLNISSVG
+46 IDETEFNNLNISTVG
-61 EISKYLASSSGSH
+61 EISKYLASSAGSH

-132 LSRTEILKEGATSL
+132 LRRTEILKEGATSL

-160 HDEFIGTKISLGHQ
+160 HDEFTGTRISLGHQ
-174 ETSGY
+174 ETTGY
-179 DQSDKTLGIIF
+179 DQTDKTIGIIF
-190 GKDFE
+190 GKEF
-195 NSNLVLAM
+195 NSANLVLAA
-203 NFLDRTPL
+203 NFLDRSPL
-211 SSSEIPRIAEN
+211 SSSEIPKIAEN

-235 ADTILLGDYAG
+235 ADSVLSGDYAG
-246 AYTSG
+246 AYAAG

-259 ETNGGVLVGSF
+259 EINGGVLAGPF

-284 EDHKKFYLSY
+284 EDHKKFYLSF
-294 KKRIENLSYKIKAI
+294 KKDNDNLSYKLTAI

-328 MSRKIQPGQGGSP
+328 MSKKIMPGQGGSP
-341 FNVPVTWYGRPLGSS
+341 FNVPVTWYGRPLGSA

-365 IDQYHIS
+365 IDQYHVS
-372 SVVNFNINDNSDLEL
+372 GLVNLSLNENIDLEL

-410 AIVGNGGSNGNQ
+410 AISGNGGSNGNQ
-422 MWNIFDPLS
+422 TWNIFDPLS

-450 KLTSFDAI
+450 KLTSLDAI
-458 LRTRINENNL
+458 LRTKFNNNNI
-468 AIGIQLN
+468 AIGLQLN
-475 DESLD
+475 DETLD
-480 VKYNELARAEFDQSG
+480 VKYNELARSEFDQSG
-495 NIVKGADL
+495 NLIKGADL
-503 LFLGGGKNIASNRN
+503 LFLGGGKNVFSDRN
-517 KKAIFLEI
+517 KKALFFEL
-525 EKILSESFDLL
+525 EKIFSENFDVL
-536 FATRYEKVEDNSSF
+536 FATRYEKVENDSSF
-550 DPKLSLNFRPT
+550 DPKLSINFRPN

-571 SSFSTPSMA
+571 TSFSTPSMA
-580 QLYSSEIAL
+580 QLFSSKIAL

-624 TNLGLLLDIS
+624 SNLGLFWNLNDNI
-634 DHASLSIDLWKINYK
+634 SLSADFWKINYK

-657 QAKIT
+657 QTKII
-662 ENPDNPDIQRNEYGD
+662 ENPNNPDIQRNELGD

-692 VKGLDVSFD
+692 VKGLDINFD
-701 YKKKLDNGILIDLG
+701 YKKTLSNQTTLDLG
-715 MNATHLLSFLTP
+715 INATHLFDYLTP
-727 EHEEEEEGH
+727 EHEEAG
-736 EGEDDEGH
+736 DH
-744 EDHMVNR
+744 EDEHESHMVNR
-751 VGKFN
+751 VGRFN

-766 LRLNTFFGLTHNEI
+766 LRLNAFFGLTHNGI
-780 RYSVNGRYLDGYKNL
+780 RYSVNTRYLDGYTNL
-795 RPLPIAAIASGYEN
+795 RPLPAAAVSSGYEN
-809 KVNSFLV
+809 KVDSFLV
-816 FDIGATKTFEINNN
+816 FDIGASKIFEIEKS

-869 SLSLNYEF
+869 NLSLDYEF